1 MHLKCSFLSACLI
14 VSCGL
19 SAGTLDFAK
28 FPPAEWILPLQA
40 KGQIA
45 EAGTAGGRAALKV
58 EWNCA
63 EARWFSLNL
72 KRSPRLPEFERA
84 EFSLDLFRPQGSTV
98 RRASLLLADRD
109 SEVFQLTTALAP
121 GETGWQK
128 VGFSFDAGAVKA
140 NIWGGKKKNRIPD
153 FPLRIVGVT
162 CSYAATQGIESAA
175 LGQLEWQLTPT
186 TASTTAFSASAGVP
200 APPKPGRELVDFS
213 TLLDSEINP
222 RLGSGKM
229 VTARRDTFDGRPGL
243 ALRRKDS
250 ASPRYAIG
258 LLQAIELSEFDRA
271 ELTLEL
277 FRQTGSGAGGVA
289 VTVSDR
295 NGRYTSLYAPL
306 PRAKG
311 GWETHRFSMDHRKLT
326 KTINGKLHPPAFPL
340 RLQSIVCNSLPSKED
355 TPIALGKLMVHPL
368 SAPLEASVE
377 TGDELHLVL
386 PGKEKQVRLQLRN
399 PGTAPRSVTAAFRLF
414 DPDDRLLQEKSG
426 DFQIAGAAVQAIP
439 LPPPERFGVYTVKLT
454 LKEKDSLR
462 HETLRY
468 ARLDPAGTTQ
478 GGVDG
483 FIFGICSHLQRYPAH
498 ERRMMARA
506 AALCGAKLLRV
517 SLESHRLQPRHG
529 EWTFGTYDHIAE
541 LLRENHIEFAPIF
554 LGLPSWA
561 VASDYRQAVKS
572 NSTRGRRPDYKLWEE
587 YVRKVAEHYRSDL
600 RFAEV
605 WNEPDLIGFA
615 NFTPEEYLQLLKISS
630 SVLRKTIPGITVISA
645 GFASPDLNPPERT
658 ADPHYVRKCVEGGRG
673 LYDLFAVH
681 MHTRPERY
689 REYYVKN
696 LLRFRQELNDT
707 TPWYSNETALASFGE
722 ISELNQAETLFL
734 NLFCAWNNGAAGYNW
749 YNLRNIKEDPGDP
762 EANYGMLTWDFQ
774 PKKVY
779 AAYNT
784 LARYFRGAK
793 LVRHSESTPLF
804 HAADGSWLIPC
815 STTEE
820 RNRHA
825 LLLFTGI
832 RGEATRIDL
841 WGNREKLPVSGG
853 IALLKS
859 TGHPAILQVKGQPT
873 PPEPAGELLRVAPNF
888 RLLPGREVK
897 SSIECRN
904 PARIPLKLAL
914 AFHAPTGLAVTPASR
929 TVTIPPGETRSLS
942 FAFRAEKECRADAL
956 KLDVTAGTL
965 WKGSLPLRLETVIP
979 IPAGNFSRE
988 PQFRVNRPEQVTSF
1002 VSVEDATASLQ
1013 WKGPADL
1020 SAELSLARGDREL
1033 RLRFRVRDDI
1043 HHQPFSG
1050 REVWQGDNIQLGLQ
1064 LPRQNGQWELG
1075 FTRLAD
1081 GKPELFVWLHPEG
1094 YDPEKC
1100 AREIRLSTRRN
1111 ESARETVYE
1120 AIIPFRAIG
1129 LTEEIGLEGFRFSFL
1144 VNDNDG
1150 TCRESAISAS
1160 PGMLIKDSS
1169 RYPTVCF

>member
-1 MHLKCSFLSACLI
+1 MRLKFSFLSACLI

-28 FPPAEWILPLQA
+28 RPPTELVLPLQA
-40 KGQIA
+40 KGQSV
-45 EAGTAGGRAALKV
+45 EAGTAGGRPALLL
-58 EWNCA
+58 EWNCG
-63 EARWFSLNL
+63 EARWFSLNC
-72 KRSPRLPEFERA
+72 KRSPRLPEFDRA
-84 EFSLDLFRPQGSTV
+84 EFSLEFFRPQGSTV

-109 SEVFQLTTALAP
+109 NEVFQLTTPLPA
-121 GETGWQK
+121 GESGWK
-128 VGFSFDAGAVKA
+128 TVKFTLDPKA
-140 NIWGGKKKNRIPD
+140 IQGNVWGGKRKNRIPD
-153 FPLRIVGVT
+153 FPLRIAGVT

-175 LGQLEWQLTPT
+175 LGQLTWELSPGTPPE
-186 TASTTAFSASAGVP
+186 APSAVAQP
-200 APPKPGRELVDFS
+200 PGRELVDFS

-222 RLGSGKM
+222 RLGTKP
-229 VTARRDTFDGRPGL
+229 VTAQCGSFDDRPGL
-243 ALRRKDS
+243 ALRRQDPT
-250 ASPRYAIG
+250 SPRVALG
-258 LLQAIELSEFDRA
+258 LLQKLELPEFDRA

-277 FRQTGSGAGGVA
+277 YRPTGSAAGGAA

-295 NGRYTSLYAPL
+295 NGRYTSLYTPL

-311 GWETHRFSMDHRKLT
+311 GWETLRFPLNHQKLT
-326 KTINGKLHPPAFPL
+326 KTVQGKLHPPAFPL
-340 RLQSIVCNSLPSKED
+340 RLQSVVCNSRPPKED
-355 TPIALGKLMVHPL
+355 APIVLGKLMIHTL

-377 TGDELHLVL
+377 TGDELQLVL

-399 PGTAPRSVTAAFRLF
+399 PGTAPRSVTAALRLF
-414 DPDDRLLQEKSG
+414 DPDDRLLLEKSG
-426 DFQIAGAAVQAIP
+426 EFQIAGAAVQAIP

-483 FIFGICSHLQRYPAH
+483 FLFGICSHLQRYPAE
-498 ERRMMARA
+498 ERRRMACA

-517 SLESHRLQPRHG
+517 SLESHRIQPRHG
-529 EWTFGTYDHIAE
+529 EWTFGTYDHIAK
-541 LLRENHIEFAPIF
+541 LLREYQIEFAPIF
-554 LGLPSWA
+554 LNLPSWA
-561 VASDYRQAVKS
+561 VAADYRQAVKS
-572 NSTRGRRPDYKLWEE
+572 SSTRGRRPDYRLWEE
-587 YVRKVAEHYRSDL
+587 YVRKVSEHYRSSL

-615 NFTPEEYLQLLKISS
+615 NFPPEEYLQLLKITS
-630 SVLRKTIPGITVISA
+630 SVLRETVPGITVISA
-645 GFASPDLNPPERT
+645 GFASPDLNPAERT

-696 LLRFRQELNDT
+696 LLRFRKELNDT

-722 ISELNQAETLFL
+722 ISELDQAETLFL

-793 LVRHSESTPLF
+793 LLRHSESTPLF
-804 HAADGSWLIPC
+804 RAADGSWLIPC
-815 STTEE
+815 SPLEK

-841 WGNREKLPVSGG
+841 WGNREQLPVSGG

-859 TGHPAILQVKGQPT
+859 TGHPVILQVKGQPA
-873 PPEPAGELLRVAPNF
+873 PPEPTGELLRFAPNF
-888 RLLPGREVK
+888 RLQPGREVK
-897 SSIECRN
+897 SVVECRN
-904 PARIPLKLAL
+904 PSRTPLKLAL
-914 AFHAPTGLAVTPASR
+914 TFRPPAGLAVTPANRSVR
-929 TVTIPPGETRSLS
+929 IPPGEDVSLS
-942 FAFRAEKECRADAL
+942 FSFRTDKNCRAD
-956 KLDVTAGTL
+956 
-965 WKGSLPLRLETVIP
+965 SLPLDVSAGTIWKGTLALPLETVIP
-979 IPAGNFSRE
+979 IPSGAFSRE

-1002 VSVEDATASLQ
+1002 VSVEDATAHLQ

-1020 SAELSLARGDREL
+1020 SAELFLARGNREL
-1033 RLRFRVRDDI
+1033 RLRMIVRDDI
-1043 HHQPFSG
+1043 HHQPVSG
-1050 REVWQGDNIQLGLQ
+1050 RDVWQGDNVQLGLR
-1064 LPRQNGQWELG
+1064 LPRQNGQWEFG

-1081 GKPELFVWLHPEG
+1081 GKPECFVWLHPEG
-1094 YDPEKC
+1094 YDPAKSL
-1100 AREIRLSTRRN
+1100 RQIRLSTRRS
-1111 ESARETVYE
+1111 ESAGETVYE
-1120 AIIPFRAIG
+1120 AVIPFRAIG
-1129 LTEEIGLEGFRFSFL
+1129 LTQEIGEEGFHLSFL

-1160 PGMLIKDSS
+1160 PGMLNKDSS
-1169 RYPTVCF
+1169 RYPAVCF

>member
-1 MHLKCSFLSACLI
+1 MRLKCSFLSACLI

-28 FPPAEWILPLQA
+28 LSPTELVLPLQA
-40 KGQIA
+40 KGQSV
-45 EAGTAGGRAALKV
+45 EAGTAGGRPALLL
-58 EWNCA
+58 EWNCG
-63 EARWFSLNL
+63 EARWFSLNC
-72 KRSPRLPEFERA
+72 KRSPRLPEFDRA
-84 EFSLDLFRPQGSTV
+84 EFSLEFFRPQESTV

-109 SEVFQLTTALAP
+109 NEVFQLTTPLPA
-121 GETGWQK
+121 GESGWK
-128 VGFSFDAGAVKA
+128 TVKFTLDPKA
-140 NIWGGKKKNRIPD
+140 IQGNVWGGKKKNRIPD
-153 FPLRIVGVT
+153 FPLRIAGVT

-175 LGQLEWQLTPT
+175 LGQLTWELSPGTPPE
-186 TASTTAFSASAGVP
+186 APSAVALP
-200 APPKPGRELVDFS
+200 PGRELVDFS
-213 TLLDSEINP
+213 TLLDSEIDP
-222 RLGSGKM
+222 RLGGKP
-229 VTARRDTFDGRPGL
+229 VTAQRGSFDGRPGL
-243 ALRRKDS
+243 ALRRQDS
-250 ASPRYAIG
+250 TSPRVALG
-258 LLQAIELSEFDRA
+258 LLQKQELPKFDRA

-277 FRQTGSGAGGVA
+277 YRPTGSAAGGAA

-295 NGRYTSLYAPL
+295 NGRYTSLYTPL

-311 GWETHRFSMDHRKLT
+311 GWETLRFPLNHQKLT
-326 KTINGKLHPPAFPL
+326 KTIQGKLHPPAFPL
-340 RLQSIVCNSLPSKED
+340 RLQSVVCNSRPPKED
-355 TPIALGKLMVHPL
+355 APIVLGKLMIHTL

-399 PGTAPRSVTAAFRLF
+399 PGTAPRSVTAALRLF
-414 DPDDRLLQEKSG
+414 DPDDRLLLEKSG
-426 DFQIAGAAVQAIP
+426 EFQIAGAAVQAIP

-483 FIFGICSHLQRYPAH
+483 FLFGICSHLQRYPAE
-498 ERRMMARA
+498 ERRRMARA

-517 SLESHRLQPRHG
+517 SLESHRIQPRHG
-529 EWTFGTYDHIAE
+529 EWTFGTYDHIAK
-541 LLRENHIEFAPIF
+541 LLREYQIEFAPIF
-554 LGLPSWA
+554 LNLPSWA
-561 VASDYRQAVKS
+561 VAADYRQAVKS
-572 NSTRGRRPDYKLWEE
+572 SSTRGRRPDYRLWEE
-587 YVRKVAEHYRSDL
+587 YVRKVSEHYRSSL

-615 NFTPEEYLQLLKISS
+615 NFPPEEYLQLLKITS
-630 SVLRKTIPGITVISA
+630 SVLRETVPGITVISA
-645 GFASPDLNPPERT
+645 GFASPDLNPAERT

-696 LLRFRQELNDT
+696 LLRFRKELNDT

-722 ISELNQAETLFL
+722 ISELDQAETLFL

-793 LVRHSESTPLF
+793 LLRHSESTPLF
-804 HAADGSWLIPC
+804 RAADGSWLIPC
-815 STTEE
+815 SPLEK

-841 WGNREKLPVSGG
+841 WGNREQLPVSGG

-859 TGHPAILQVKGQPT
+859 TGHPVILQVKGQPA
-873 PPEPAGELLRVAPNF
+873 PPEPAGELLRFAPNF
-888 RLLPGREVK
+888 RLQPGREVK
-897 SSIECRN
+897 SVVECRN
-904 PARIPLKLAL
+904 PSRTPLKLDLTFRPPA
-914 AFHAPTGLAVTPASR
+914 GLAVTPANRS
-929 TVTIPPGETRSLS
+929 VTIPPGEDVSLS
-942 FAFRAEKECRADAL
+942 FAFRTDKNCRAD
-956 KLDVTAGTL
+956 
-965 WKGSLPLRLETVIP
+965 SLPLDVSAGTIWKGTLALPLETVIP
-979 IPAGNFSRE
+979 IPSGAFSRE

-1002 VSVEDATASLQ
+1002 VSVEDATAHLQ

-1020 SAELSLARGDREL
+1020 SAELFLARGDREL
-1033 RLRFRVRDDI
+1033 RLRMIVRDDI
-1043 HHQPFSG
+1043 HHQPVSG
-1050 REVWQGDNIQLGLQ
+1050 RDVWQGDNVQLGLR
-1064 LPRQNGQWELG
+1064 LPRQNGQWEFG

-1081 GKPELFVWLHPEG
+1081 GKPECFVWLHPEG
-1094 YDPEKC
+1094 YDPAKSL
-1100 AREIRLSTRRN
+1100 RQIRLSTRRN
-1111 ESARETVYE
+1111 ESAGETVYE
-1120 AIIPFRAIG
+1120 AVIPFRAIG
-1129 LTEEIGLEGFRFSFL
+1129 LTPEIGEEGFHLSFL

-1160 PGMLIKDSS
+1160 PGMLNKDSS
-1169 RYPTVCF
+1169 RYPAVCF

>member
-1 MHLKCSFLSACLI
+1 MRLKFSFLSACLI

-28 FPPAEWILPLQA
+28 RPPTELVLPLQA
-40 KGQIA
+40 KGQSV
-45 EAGTAGGRAALKV
+45 EAGTAGGRPALLL
-58 EWNCA
+58 EWNCG
-63 EARWFSLNL
+63 EARWFSLNC
-72 KRSPRLPEFERA
+72 KRSPRLPEFDRA
-84 EFSLDLFRPQGSTV
+84 EFSLEFFRPQGSTV

-109 SEVFQLTTALAP
+109 NEVFQLTTPLPA
-121 GETGWQK
+121 GESGWK
-128 VGFSFDAGAVKA
+128 TVKFTLDPKA
-140 NIWGGKKKNRIPD
+140 IQGNVWGGKRKNRIPD
-153 FPLRIVGVT
+153 FPLRIAGVT

-175 LGQLEWQLTPT
+175 LGQLTWELSPGTPPE
-186 TASTTAFSASAGVP
+186 APSAVALP
-200 APPKPGRELVDFS
+200 PGRELVDFS

-222 RLGSGKM
+222 RLGTKP
-229 VTARRDTFDGRPGL
+229 VTAQCGSFDGRPGL
-243 ALRRKDS
+243 ALRRQDPT
-250 ASPRYAIG
+250 SPRVALG
-258 LLQAIELSEFDRA
+258 LLQKLELPEFDRA

-277 FRQTGSGAGGVA
+277 YRPTGSAAGGAA

-295 NGRYTSLYAPL
+295 NGRYTSLYTPL

-311 GWETHRFSMDHRKLT
+311 GWETLRFPLNHQKLT
-326 KTINGKLHPPAFPL
+326 KTIQGKLHPPAFPL
-340 RLQSIVCNSLPSKED
+340 RLQSVVCNSRPPKED
-355 TPIALGKLMVHPL
+355 APIVLGKLMIHTL

-377 TGDELHLVL
+377 TGDELQLVL

-399 PGTAPRSVTAAFRLF
+399 PGTAPRSVTAALRLF
-414 DPDDRLLQEKSG
+414 DPDDRLLLEKSG
-426 DFQIAGAAVQAIP
+426 EFQIAGAAVQAIP

-483 FIFGICSHLQRYPAH
+483 FLFGICSHLQRYPAE
-498 ERRMMARA
+498 ERRRMARA

-517 SLESHRLQPRHG
+517 SLESHRIQPRHG
-529 EWTFGTYDHIAE
+529 EWTFGTYDHIAK
-541 LLRENHIEFAPIF
+541 LLREYQIEFAPIF
-554 LGLPSWA
+554 LNLPSWA
-561 VASDYRQAVKS
+561 VAADYRQAVKS
-572 NSTRGRRPDYKLWEE
+572 SSTRGRRPDYRLWEE
-587 YVRKVAEHYRSDL
+587 YVRKVSEHYRSSL

-615 NFTPEEYLQLLKISS
+615 NFPPEEYLQLLKITS
-630 SVLRKTIPGITVISA
+630 SVLRETVPGITVISA

-696 LLRFRQELNDT
+696 LLRFRKELNDT

-722 ISELNQAETLFL
+722 ISELDQAETLFL
-734 NLFCAWNNGAAGYNW
+734 NLFCAWNNSAAGYNW

-793 LVRHSESTPLF
+793 LLRHSESTPLF
-804 HAADGSWLIPC
+804 RAADGSWLIPC
-815 STTEE
+815 SPLEK

-841 WGNREKLPVSGG
+841 WGNREQLPVSGG

-859 TGHPAILQVKGQPT
+859 TGHPVILQVKGQPA
-873 PPEPAGELLRVAPNF
+873 PPEPAGELLRFAPNF
-888 RLLPGREVK
+888 RLQPGREVK
-897 SSIECRN
+897 SVVECRN
-904 PARIPLKLAL
+904 PSRTPLKLDLTFRPA
-914 AFHAPTGLAVTPASR
+914 AGLAVTPANRS
-929 TVTIPPGETRSLS
+929 VTIPPGEDVSLS
-942 FAFRAEKECRADAL
+942 FAFRTDKNCRAD
-956 KLDVTAGTL
+956 
-965 WKGSLPLRLETVIP
+965 SLPLDVSAGTIWKGTLVLPLETVIP
-979 IPAGNFSRE
+979 IPSGAFSRE

-1002 VSVEDATASLQ
+1002 VSVEDATAHLQ

-1020 SAELSLARGDREL
+1020 SAELFLARGNREL
-1033 RLRFRVRDDI
+1033 RLRMIVRDDI
-1043 HHQPFSG
+1043 HHQPVSG
-1050 REVWQGDNIQLGLQ
+1050 RDVWQGDNVQLGLR
-1064 LPRQNGQWELG
+1064 LPRQNGQWEFG

-1081 GKPELFVWLHPEG
+1081 GKPECFVWLHPEG
-1094 YDPEKC
+1094 YDPAKSL
-1100 AREIRLSTRRN
+1100 RQIRLSTRRS
-1111 ESARETVYE
+1111 ESAGETVYE
-1120 AIIPFRAIG
+1120 AVIPFRAIG
-1129 LTEEIGLEGFRFSFL
+1129 LTQEIGEEGFHLSFL

-1160 PGMLIKDSS
+1160 PGMLNKDSS
-1169 RYPTVCF
+1169 RYPAVCF

>member
-1 MHLKCSFLSACLI
+1 MRLKFSFLSACLI

-28 FPPAEWILPLQA
+28 RPPTELVLPLQA
-40 KGQIA
+40 KGQSV
-45 EAGTAGGRAALKV
+45 EAGTAGGRPALLL
-58 EWNCA
+58 EWNCG
-63 EARWFSLNL
+63 EARWFSLNC
-72 KRSPRLPEFERA
+72 KRSPRLPEFDRA
-84 EFSLDLFRPQGSTV
+84 EFSLEFFRPQGSTV

-109 SEVFQLTTALAP
+109 NEVFQLTTPLPA
-121 GETGWQK
+121 GVSGWK
-128 VGFSFDAGAVKA
+128 TVKFTLDPKA
-140 NIWGGKKKNRIPD
+140 IQGNVWGGKKKNRIPD
-153 FPLRIVGVT
+153 FPLRIAGVT

-175 LGQLEWQLTPT
+175 LGQLTWELSP
-186 TASTTAFSASAGVP
+186 G
-200 APPKPGRELVDFS
+200 APPEAPSAVALPPGRELVDFS

-222 RLGSGKM
+222 RLGTKP
-229 VTARRDTFDGRPGL
+229 VTAQCGSFDGRPGL
-243 ALRRKDS
+243 ALRRQDS
-250 ASPRYAIG
+250 TSPRVALG
-258 LLQAIELSEFDRA
+258 LLQKLELPEFDRA

-277 FRQTGSGAGGVA
+277 YRPTGSAAGGAA

-295 NGRYTSLYAPL
+295 NGRYTSLYTPL

-311 GWETHRFSMDHRKLT
+311 GWETLRFPLNHQKLT
-326 KTINGKLHPPAFPL
+326 KTIQGKLHPPAFPL
-340 RLQSIVCNSLPSKED
+340 RLQSVVCNSRPPKED
-355 TPIALGKLMVHPL
+355 APIVLGKLMIHTL

-377 TGDELHLVL
+377 TGDELQLVL

-399 PGTAPRSVTAAFRLF
+399 PGTAPRSVTAALRLF
-414 DPDDRLLQEKSG
+414 DPDDRLLLEKSG
-426 DFQIAGAAVQAIP
+426 EFQIAGAAVQAIP

-483 FIFGICSHLQRYPAH
+483 FLFGICSHLQRYPAE
-498 ERRMMARA
+498 ERRRMARA

-517 SLESHRLQPRHG
+517 SLESHRIQPRHG
-529 EWTFGTYDHIAE
+529 EWTFGTYDHIAK
-541 LLRENHIEFAPIF
+541 LLREYQIEFAPIF
-554 LGLPSWA
+554 LNLPSWA
-561 VASDYRQAVKS
+561 VAADYRQAVKS
-572 NSTRGRRPDYKLWEE
+572 SSTRGRRPDYRLWEE
-587 YVRKVAEHYRSDL
+587 YVRKVSEHYRSSL

-615 NFTPEEYLQLLKISS
+615 NFPPEEYLQLLKITS
-630 SVLRKTIPGITVISA
+630 SVLRETVPGITVISA
-645 GFASPDLNPPERT
+645 GFASPDLNPAERT

-696 LLRFRQELNDT
+696 LLRFRKELNDT

-722 ISELNQAETLFL
+722 ISELDQAETLFL

-793 LVRHSESTPLF
+793 LLRHSESTPLF
-804 HAADGSWLIPC
+804 RAADGSWLIPC
-815 STTEE
+815 SPLEK

-841 WGNREKLPVSGG
+841 WGNREQLPVSGG

-859 TGHPAILQVKGQPT
+859 TGHPVILQVKGQPA
-873 PPEPAGELLRVAPNF
+873 PPEPTGKLLRFAPNF
-888 RLLPGREVK
+888 RLQPGREVK
-897 SSIECRN
+897 SVVECRN
-904 PARIPLKLAL
+904 PSRTPLKLAL
-914 AFHAPTGLAVTPASR
+914 TFRPPAGLAVTPANRS
-929 TVTIPPGETRSLS
+929 VTIPPGEDVSLS
-942 FAFRAEKECRADAL
+942 FSFRTDKNCRAD
-956 KLDVTAGTL
+956 
-965 WKGSLPLRLETVIP
+965 SLPLDVSAGTIWKGTLALPLETVIP
-979 IPAGNFSRE
+979 IPSGAFSRE

-1002 VSVEDATASLQ
+1002 VSVEDATAHLQ

-1020 SAELSLARGDREL
+1020 SAELFLARGNREL
-1033 RLRFRVRDDI
+1033 RLRMIVRDDI
-1043 HHQPFSG
+1043 HHQPVSG
-1050 REVWQGDNIQLGLQ
+1050 RDVWQGDNVQLGLR
-1064 LPRQNGQWELG
+1064 LPRQNGQWEFG

-1081 GKPELFVWLHPEG
+1081 GKPECFVWLHPEG
-1094 YDPEKC
+1094 YDPAKSL
-1100 AREIRLSTRRN
+1100 RQIRLSTRRS
-1111 ESARETVYE
+1111 ESAGETVYE
-1120 AIIPFRAIG
+1120 AVIPFRAIG
-1129 LTEEIGLEGFRFSFL
+1129 LTQEIGEEGFHLSFL

-1160 PGMLIKDSS
+1160 PGMLNKDSS
-1169 RYPTVCF
+1169 RYPAVCF

>member
-1 MHLKCSFLSACLI
+1 MRLKFSFFSACLI

-28 FPPAEWILPLQA
+28 RPPTELVLPLQA
-40 KGQIA
+40 KGQSV
-45 EAGTAGGRAALKV
+45 EAGTAGGRPALLL
-58 EWNCA
+58 EWNCG
-63 EARWFSLNL
+63 EGRWFSLNC
-72 KRSPRLPEFERA
+72 KRSPRLPEFDRT
-84 EFSLDLFRPQGSTV
+84 EFSLEFFRPQGSTV

-109 SEVFQLTTALAP
+109 NEVFQLTTPLPA
-121 GETGWQK
+121 GESGWK
-128 VGFSFDAGAVKA
+128 TIKFTLDPKA
-140 NIWGGKKKNRIPD
+140 IQGNVWGGKKKNRIPD
-153 FPLRIVGVT
+153 FPLRIAGVT

-175 LGQLEWQLTPT
+175 LGQLTWELSP
-186 TASTTAFSASAGVP
+186 G
-200 APPKPGRELVDFS
+200 APPEAPSAVALPPGRELVDFS

-222 RLGSGKM
+222 RLGTKP
-229 VTARRDTFDGRPGL
+229 VTAQRGSFDGRPGL
-243 ALRRKDS
+243 ALRRQDPT
-250 ASPRYAIG
+250 SPRVALG
-258 LLQAIELSEFDRA
+258 LLQKLELPEFDRA

-277 FRQTGSGAGGVA
+277 YRPTGSAAGGAA

-295 NGRYTSLYAPL
+295 NGRYTSLYTPL

-311 GWETHRFSMDHRKLT
+311 GWETLRFPLNHQKLT
-326 KTINGKLHPPAFPL
+326 KTVQGKLHPPAFPL
-340 RLQSIVCNSLPSKED
+340 RLQSVVCNSRLPKED
-355 TPIALGKLMVHPL
+355 APIVLGKLMIHTL

-399 PGTAPRSVTAAFRLF
+399 PGTAPRSVTAALRLF
-414 DPDDRLLQEKSG
+414 DPDDRLLLEKSG
-426 DFQIAGAAVQAIP
+426 EFQIAGAAVQAIP

-483 FIFGICSHLQRYPAH
+483 FLFGICSHLQRYPAE
-498 ERRMMARA
+498 ERRRMARA

-517 SLESHRLQPRHG
+517 SLESHRIQPRHG
-529 EWTFGTYDHIAE
+529 EWTFGTYDHIAK
-541 LLRENHIEFAPIF
+541 LLREYQIEFAPIF
-554 LGLPSWA
+554 LNLPSWA
-561 VASDYRQAVKS
+561 VAADYRQAVKS
-572 NSTRGRRPDYKLWEE
+572 SSTRGRRPDYRLWEE
-587 YVRKVAEHYRSDL
+587 YVRKVSEHYRSSL

-615 NFTPEEYLQLLKISS
+615 NFPPEEYLQLLKITS
-630 SVLRKTIPGITVISA
+630 SVLRKTVPGITVISA
-645 GFASPDLNPPERT
+645 GFASPDLNPAERT

-696 LLRFRQELNDT
+696 LLRFRKELNDT

-722 ISELNQAETLFL
+722 ISELDQAETLFL

-793 LVRHSESTPLF
+793 LLRHSESTPLF
-804 HAADGSWLIPC
+804 RAADGSWLIPC
-815 STTEE
+815 SPLEK

-841 WGNREKLPVSGG
+841 WGNREQLPVSGG

-859 TGHPAILQVKGQPT
+859 TGHPVILQVKGQPA
-873 PPEPAGELLRVAPNF
+873 PPEPTGELLRFAPNF
-888 RLLPGREVK
+888 RLQPGREVK
-897 SSIECRN
+897 SVVECRN
-904 PARIPLKLAL
+904 PSRTPLKLAL
-914 AFHAPTGLAVTPASR
+914 TFRPPAGLAVTPANRSVR
-929 TVTIPPGETRSLS
+929 IPPGEDVSLS
-942 FAFRAEKECRADAL
+942 FSFRTDKNCRAD
-956 KLDVTAGTL
+956 
-965 WKGSLPLRLETVIP
+965 SLPLDVSAGTIWKSTLALPLETVIP
-979 IPAGNFSRE
+979 IPSGAFSRE

-1002 VSVEDATASLQ
+1002 VSVEDATAHLQ

-1020 SAELSLARGDREL
+1020 SAELFLARGNREL
-1033 RLRFRVRDDI
+1033 RLRMIVRDDI
-1043 HHQPFSG
+1043 HHQPVSG
-1050 REVWQGDNIQLGLQ
+1050 RDVWQGDNVQLGLR
-1064 LPRQNGQWELG
+1064 LPRQNGQWEFG

-1081 GKPELFVWLHPEG
+1081 GKPECFVWLHPEG
-1094 YDPEKC
+1094 YDPAKSL
-1100 AREIRLSTRRN
+1100 RQIRLSTRRS
-1111 ESARETVYE
+1111 ESAGETVYE
-1120 AIIPFRAIG
+1120 AVIPFRAIG
-1129 LTEEIGLEGFRFSFL
+1129 LTQEIGEEGFHLSFL

-1160 PGMLIKDSS
+1160 PGMLNKDSS
-1169 RYPTVCF
+1169 RYPAVCF

>member
-1 MHLKCSFLSACLI
+1 MRLKCSFLSACLI

-28 FPPAEWILPLQA
+28 LSPTELVLPLQA
-40 KGQIA
+40 KGQSV
-45 EAGTAGGRAALKV
+45 EAGTAGGRPALLL
-58 EWNCA
+58 EWNCG
-63 EARWFSLNL
+63 EARWFSLNC
-72 KRSPRLPEFERA
+72 KRSPRLPEFDRA
-84 EFSLDLFRPQGSTV
+84 EFSLEFFRPQGSTV

-109 SEVFQLTTALAP
+109 NEVFQLTTPLPA
-121 GETGWQK
+121 GESGWK
-128 VGFSFDAGAVKA
+128 TVKFTLDPKA
-140 NIWGGKKKNRIPD
+140 IQGNVWGGKKKNRIPD
-153 FPLRIVGVT
+153 FPLRIAGVT

-175 LGQLEWQLTPT
+175 LGQLTWELSP
-186 TASTTAFSASAGVP
+186 G
-200 APPKPGRELVDFS
+200 APPEAPSAVALPPGRELVDFS

-222 RLGSGKM
+222 RLGTKP
-229 VTARRDTFDGRPGL
+229 VTAQRGSFDGRPGL
-243 ALRRKDS
+243 ALRRQDS
-250 ASPRYAIG
+250 TSPRVALG
-258 LLQAIELSEFDRA
+258 LLQKLELPEFDRA

-277 FRQTGSGAGGVA
+277 YRPTGSAAGGAA

-295 NGRYTSLYAPL
+295 NGRYTSLYTPL

-311 GWETHRFSMDHRKLT
+311 GWETLRFPLNHQKLT
-326 KTINGKLHPPAFPL
+326 KTIQGKLHPPAFPL
-340 RLQSIVCNSLPSKED
+340 RLQSVVCNSRPPKED
-355 TPIALGKLMVHPL
+355 APIVLGKLMVHTL

-377 TGDELHLVL
+377 TGDELQLVL

-399 PGTAPRSVTAAFRLF
+399 PGTAPRSVTAALRLF
-414 DPDDRLLQEKSG
+414 DPDDRLLLEKSG
-426 DFQIAGAAVQAIP
+426 EFQIAGAAVQAIP

-483 FIFGICSHLQRYPAH
+483 FLFGICSHLQRYPAE
-498 ERRMMARA
+498 ERRRMARA

-517 SLESHRLQPRHG
+517 SLESHRIQPRHG
-529 EWTFGTYDHIAE
+529 EWTFGTYDHIAK
-541 LLRENHIEFAPIF
+541 LLREYQIEFAPIF
-554 LGLPSWA
+554 LNLPSWA
-561 VASDYRQAVKS
+561 VAADYRQAVKS
-572 NSTRGRRPDYKLWEE
+572 SSTRGRRPDYRLWEE
-587 YVRKVAEHYRSDL
+587 YVRKVSEHYRSSL

-615 NFTPEEYLQLLKISS
+615 NFPPEEYLQLLKITS
-630 SVLRKTIPGITVISA
+630 SVLRETVPGITVISA
-645 GFASPDLNPPERT
+645 GFASPDLNPAERT

-696 LLRFRQELNDT
+696 LLRFRKELNDT

-722 ISELNQAETLFL
+722 ISELDQAETLFL

-793 LVRHSESTPLF
+793 LLRHSESTPLF
-804 HAADGSWLIPC
+804 RAADGSWLIPC
-815 STTEE
+815 SPLEK

-841 WGNREKLPVSGG
+841 WGNREQLPVSGG

-859 TGHPAILQVKGQPT
+859 TGHPVILQVKGQPA
-873 PPEPAGELLRVAPNF
+873 PPEPTGKLLRFAPNF
-888 RLLPGREVK
+888 RLQPGREVK
-897 SSIECRN
+897 SVVECRN
-904 PARIPLKLAL
+904 PSRTPLKLAL
-914 AFHAPTGLAVTPASR
+914 TFRPPAGLAVTPANRS
-929 TVTIPPGETRSLS
+929 VTIPPGENVSLS
-942 FAFRAEKECRADAL
+942 FAFRTDKNCRAD
-956 KLDVTAGTL
+956 
-965 WKGSLPLRLETVIP
+965 SLPLDVSAGTIWKGTLVLPLETVIP
-979 IPAGNFSRE
+979 IPSGAFSRE

-1002 VSVEDATASLQ
+1002 VSVEDATAHLQ

-1020 SAELSLARGDREL
+1020 SAELFLARGNREL
-1033 RLRFRVRDDI
+1033 RLRMIVRDDI
-1043 HHQPFSG
+1043 HHQPVSG
-1050 REVWQGDNIQLGLQ
+1050 RDVWQGDNVQLGLR
-1064 LPRQNGQWELG
+1064 LPRQNGQWEFG

-1081 GKPELFVWLHPEG
+1081 GKPECFVWLHPEG
-1094 YDPEKC
+1094 YDPAKSL
-1100 AREIRLSTRRN
+1100 RQIRLSTRRS
-1111 ESARETVYE
+1111 ESAGETVYE
-1120 AIIPFRAIG
+1120 AVIPFRAIG
-1129 LTEEIGLEGFRFSFL
+1129 LTQEIGEEGFHLSFL

-1160 PGMLIKDSS
+1160 PGMLNKDSS
-1169 RYPTVCF
+1169 RYPAVCF

>member
-1 MHLKCSFLSACLI
+1 MRLKCSFLSACLI

-28 FPPAEWILPLQA
+28 LSPTELVLPLQA
-40 KGQIA
+40 KGQSV
-45 EAGTAGGRAALKV
+45 EAGTAGGRPALLL
-58 EWNCA
+58 EWNCG
-63 EARWFSLNL
+63 EARWFSLNC
-72 KRSPRLPEFERA
+72 KRSPRLPEFDRA
-84 EFSLDLFRPQGSTV
+84 EFSLEFFRPQGSTV

-109 SEVFQLTTALAP
+109 NEVFQLTTPLPA
-121 GETGWQK
+121 GESGWK
-128 VGFSFDAGAVKA
+128 TVKFTLDPKA
-140 NIWGGKKKNRIPD
+140 IQGNVWGGKRKNRIPD
-153 FPLRIVGVT
+153 FPLRIAGVT

-175 LGQLEWQLTPT
+175 LGQLTWELSP
-186 TASTTAFSASAGVP
+186 G
-200 APPKPGRELVDFS
+200 APPEAPSAVALPPGRELVDFS

-222 RLGSGKM
+222 RLGTKP
-229 VTARRDTFDGRPGL
+229 VTAQRGSFDGRPGL
-243 ALRRKDS
+243 ALRRQDS
-250 ASPRYAIG
+250 TSPRVALG
-258 LLQAIELSEFDRA
+258 LLQKLELPEFDRA

-277 FRQTGSGAGGVA
+277 YRPTGSAAGGAA

-295 NGRYTSLYAPL
+295 NGRYTSLYTPL

-311 GWETHRFSMDHRKLT
+311 GWETLRFPLNHQKLT
-326 KTINGKLHPPAFPL
+326 KTVQGKLHPPAFPL
-340 RLQSIVCNSLPSKED
+340 RLQSVVCNSRPPKED
-355 TPIALGKLMVHPL
+355 APIVLGKLMIHTL

-386 PGKEKQVRLQLRN
+386 PGKEKQVSLQLRN
-399 PGTAPRSVTAAFRLF
+399 PGTAPRSVTAALRLF
-414 DPDDRLLQEKSG
+414 DPDDRLLLEKSG
-426 DFQIAGAAVQAIP
+426 EFQIAGAAVQAIP

-483 FIFGICSHLQRYPAH
+483 FLFGICSHLQRYPAE
-498 ERRMMARA
+498 ERRRMARA

-517 SLESHRLQPRHG
+517 SLESHRIQPRHG
-529 EWTFGTYDHIAE
+529 EWTFGTYDHIAK
-541 LLRENHIEFAPIF
+541 LLREYQIEFAPIF
-554 LGLPSWA
+554 LNLPSWA
-561 VASDYRQAVKS
+561 VAADYRQAVKS
-572 NSTRGRRPDYKLWEE
+572 SSTRGRRPDYRLWEE
-587 YVRKVAEHYRSDL
+587 YVRKVSEHYRSSL

-615 NFTPEEYLQLLKISS
+615 NFPPEEYLQLLKITS
-630 SVLRKTIPGITVISA
+630 SVLRETVPGITVISA
-645 GFASPDLNPPERT
+645 GFASPDLNPAERT

-696 LLRFRQELNDT
+696 LLRFRKELNDT

-722 ISELNQAETLFL
+722 ISELDQAETLFL

-793 LVRHSESTPLF
+793 LLRHSESTPLF
-804 HAADGSWLIPC
+804 RAADGSWLIPC
-815 STTEE
+815 SPLEK

-841 WGNREKLPVSGG
+841 WGNREQLPVSGG

-859 TGHPAILQVKGQPT
+859 TGHPVILQVKGQPA
-873 PPEPAGELLRVAPNF
+873 PPEPTGELLRFAPNF
-888 RLLPGREVK
+888 RLQPGREVK
-897 SSIECRN
+897 SVVECRN
-904 PARIPLKLAL
+904 PSRTPLKLAL
-914 AFHAPTGLAVTPASR
+914 TFRPPAGLAVTPANRSVR
-929 TVTIPPGETRSLS
+929 IPPGEDVSLS
-942 FAFRAEKECRADAL
+942 FSFRTDKNCRAD
-956 KLDVTAGTL
+956 
-965 WKGSLPLRLETVIP
+965 SLPLDVSAGTIWKGTLALPLETVIP
-979 IPAGNFSRE
+979 IPSGAFSRE

-1002 VSVEDATASLQ
+1002 VSVEDATAHLQ

-1020 SAELSLARGDREL
+1020 SAELFLARGNREL
-1033 RLRFRVRDDI
+1033 RLRMIVRDDI
-1043 HHQPFSG
+1043 HHQPVSG
-1050 REVWQGDNIQLGLQ
+1050 RDVWQGDNVQLGLR
-1064 LPRQNGQWELG
+1064 LPRQNGQWEFG

-1081 GKPELFVWLHPEG
+1081 GKPECFVWLHPEG
-1094 YDPEKC
+1094 YDPAKSL
-1100 AREIRLSTRRN
+1100 RQIRLSTRRS
-1111 ESARETVYE
+1111 ESAGETVYE
-1120 AIIPFRAIG
+1120 AVIPFRAIG
-1129 LTEEIGLEGFRFSFL
+1129 LTQEIGEEGFHLSFL

-1160 PGMLIKDSS
+1160 PGMLNKDSS
-1169 RYPTVCF
+1169 RYPAVCF

>member
-1 MHLKCSFLSACLI
+1 MRLKFSFLSACLI
-14 VSCGL
+14 GSCGL
-19 SAGTLDFAK
+19 SAGTLNFAK
-28 FPPAEWILPLQA
+28 LPPTELVLPLQA
-40 KGQIA
+40 KGQSV
-45 EAGTAGGRAALKV
+45 EAGTAGGRPALLL
-58 EWNCA
+58 EWNCG
-63 EARWFSLNL
+63 EARWFSLNC
-72 KRSPRLPEFERA
+72 KRSPRLPEFDRT
-84 EFSLDLFRPQGSTV
+84 EFSLEFFRPQGSTV

-109 SEVFQLTTALAP
+109 NEVFQLTTPLPA
-121 GETGWQK
+121 GESGWK
-128 VGFSFDAGAVKA
+128 TVKFTLDPKA
-140 NIWGGKKKNRIPD
+140 IQGNVWGGKKKNRIPD
-153 FPLRIVGVT
+153 FPLRIAGVT

-175 LGQLEWQLTPT
+175 LGQLTWELSP
-186 TASTTAFSASAGVP
+186 G
-200 APPKPGRELVDFS
+200 APPEAPSAVALPPGRELVDFS

-222 RLGSGKM
+222 RLGGKP
-229 VTARRDTFDGRPGL
+229 VTAQRGSFDGRPGL
-243 ALRRKDS
+243 ALRRQDS
-250 ASPRYAIG
+250 TSPRVALG
-258 LLQAIELSEFDRA
+258 LLQKLELPEFDRA

-277 FRQTGSGAGGVA
+277 YRPTGSAAGGAA

-295 NGRYTSLYAPL
+295 NGRYTSLYTPL

-311 GWETHRFSMDHRKLT
+311 GWETLRFPLNHQKLT
-326 KTINGKLHPPAFPL
+326 KTVQGKLHPPAFPL
-340 RLQSIVCNSLPSKED
+340 RLQSVVCNSRPPKED
-355 TPIALGKLMVHPL
+355 APIVLGKLMIHTL

-399 PGTAPRSVTAAFRLF
+399 PGTAPRSVTAALRLF
-414 DPDDRLLQEKSG
+414 DPDDRLLLEKSG
-426 DFQIAGAAVQAIP
+426 EFQIAGAAVQAIP

-483 FIFGICSHLQRYPAH
+483 FLFGICSHLQRYPAE
-498 ERRMMARA
+498 ERRRMARA

-517 SLESHRLQPRHG
+517 SLESHRIQPRHG
-529 EWTFGTYDHIAE
+529 EWTFGTYDHIAK
-541 LLRENHIEFAPIF
+541 LLREYQIEFAPIF
-554 LGLPSWA
+554 LNLPSWA
-561 VASDYRQAVKS
+561 VAADYRQAVKS
-572 NSTRGRRPDYKLWEE
+572 SSTRGRRPDYRLWEE
-587 YVRKVAEHYRSDL
+587 YVRKVSEHYRSSL

-615 NFTPEEYLQLLKISS
+615 NFPPEEYLKLLKITS
-630 SVLRKTIPGITVISA
+630 SVLWETVPGITVISA

-696 LLRFRQELNDT
+696 LLRFRKELNDT

-722 ISELNQAETLFL
+722 ISELDQAETLFL
-734 NLFCAWNNGAAGYNW
+734 NLFCAWNNGATGYNW

-793 LVRHSESTPLF
+793 LLRHSESTPLF
-804 HAADGSWLIPC
+804 RAADGSWLIPC
-815 STTEE
+815 SPLEK

-841 WGNREKLPVSGG
+841 WGNREQLPVSGG

-859 TGHPAILQVKGQPT
+859 TGHPVILQVKGQPA
-873 PPEPAGELLRVAPNF
+873 PPEPAGELLRFAPNF

-897 SSIECRN
+897 SVVECRN
-904 PARIPLKLAL
+904 PSRMPLKLDLTFRPPA
-914 AFHAPTGLAVTPASR
+914 GLAVTPANRSVR
-929 TVTIPPGETRSLS
+929 IPPGEDVSLCFS
-942 FAFRAEKECRADAL
+942 FRTDKNCRAD
-956 KLDVTAGTL
+956 
-965 WKGSLPLRLETVIP
+965 SLPLDVSAGTIWKGTLALPLETVIP
-979 IPAGNFSRE
+979 IPSGAFSRE

-1002 VSVEDATASLQ
+1002 VSVEDATAHLQ

-1020 SAELSLARGDREL
+1020 SAELFLARGDREL
-1033 RLRFRVRDDI
+1033 RLRMIVRDDI
-1043 HHQPFSG
+1043 HHQPVSG
-1050 REVWQGDNIQLGLQ
+1050 RDVWQGDNVQLGLR
-1064 LPRQNGQWELG
+1064 LPRQNGQWEFG

-1081 GKPELFVWLHPEG
+1081 GKPECFVWLHPEG
-1094 YDPEKC
+1094 YDPAKSL
-1100 AREIRLSTRRN
+1100 RQIRLSTRRS
-1111 ESARETVYE
+1111 ESAGETVYE
-1120 AIIPFRAIG
+1120 AVIPFRAIG
-1129 LTEEIGLEGFRFSFL
+1129 LTQEIGEEGFHLSFL

-1160 PGMLIKDSS
+1160 PGMLNKDSS
-1169 RYPTVCF
+1169 RYPAVCF

>member
-1 MHLKCSFLSACLI
+1 MRLKFSFLSACLI
-14 VSCGL
+14 GSCGL
-19 SAGTLDFAK
+19 SAGTLNFAK
-28 FPPAEWILPLQA
+28 LPPTELVLPLQA
-40 KGQIA
+40 KGQSV
-45 EAGTAGGRAALKV
+45 EAGTAGGRPALLL
-58 EWNCA
+58 EWNCG
-63 EARWFSLNL
+63 EARWFSLNC
-72 KRSPRLPEFERA
+72 KRSPRLPEFDRT
-84 EFSLDLFRPQGSTV
+84 EFSLEFFRPQGSTV

-109 SEVFQLTTALAP
+109 NEVFQLTTPLPA
-121 GETGWQK
+121 GESGWK
-128 VGFSFDAGAVKA
+128 TVKFTLDPKA
-140 NIWGGKKKNRIPD
+140 IQGNVWGGKKKNRIPD
-153 FPLRIVGVT
+153 FPLRIAGVT

-175 LGQLEWQLTPT
+175 LGQLTWELSP
-186 TASTTAFSASAGVP
+186 G
-200 APPKPGRELVDFS
+200 APPEAPSAVALPPGRELVDFS

-222 RLGSGKM
+222 RLGGKP
-229 VTARRDTFDGRPGL
+229 VTAQRGSFDGRPGL
-243 ALRRKDS
+243 ALRRQDS
-250 ASPRYAIG
+250 TSPRVALG
-258 LLQAIELSEFDRA
+258 LLQKQELPKFDRA

-277 FRQTGSGAGGVA
+277 YRPTGSAAGGAA

-295 NGRYTSLYAPL
+295 NGRYTSLYTPL

-311 GWETHRFSMDHRKLT
+311 GWETLRFPLNHQKLT
-326 KTINGKLHPPAFPL
+326 KTVQGKLHPPAFPL
-340 RLQSIVCNSLPSKED
+340 RLQSVVCNSRPPKED
-355 TPIALGKLMVHPL
+355 APIVLGKLMIHTL

-399 PGTAPRSVTAAFRLF
+399 PGTAPRSVTAALRLF
-414 DPDDRLLQEKSG
+414 DPDDRPLREKSG
-426 DFQIAGAAVQAIP
+426 EFQIAGAAVQAIP

-483 FIFGICSHLQRYPAH
+483 FLFGICSHLQRYPAE
-498 ERRMMARA
+498 ERRRMARA

-517 SLESHRLQPRHG
+517 SLESHRIQPRHG
-529 EWTFGTYDHIAE
+529 EWTFGTYDHIAK
-541 LLRENHIEFAPIF
+541 LLREYQIEFAPIF
-554 LGLPSWA
+554 LNLPSWA
-561 VASDYRQAVKS
+561 VAADYRQAVKS
-572 NSTRGRRPDYKLWEE
+572 SSTRGRRPDYRLWEE
-587 YVRKVAEHYRSDL
+587 YVRKVSEHYRSSL

-615 NFTPEEYLQLLKISS
+615 NFPPEEYLKLLKITS
-630 SVLRKTIPGITVISA
+630 SVLWETVPGITVISA

-696 LLRFRQELNDT
+696 LLRFRKELNDT

-722 ISELNQAETLFL
+722 ISELDQAETLFL

-793 LVRHSESTPLF
+793 LLRHSENTPLF
-804 HAADGSWLIPC
+804 RAADGSWLIPC
-815 STTEE
+815 SPLEK

-841 WGNREKLPVSGG
+841 WDNREQLPVSGG

-859 TGHPAILQVKGQPT
+859 TGHPVILQVKGQPA
-873 PPEPAGELLRVAPNF
+873 PPEPAGELLRFAPNF

-897 SSIECRN
+897 SVVECRN
-904 PARIPLKLAL
+904 PSRTPLKLDLTFRPPA
-914 AFHAPTGLAVTPASR
+914 GLAVTPANRS
-929 TVTIPPGETRSLS
+929 VTIPPGEDVSLCFS
-942 FAFRAEKECRADAL
+942 FRTDKNCRAD
-956 KLDVTAGTL
+956 
-965 WKGSLPLRLETVIP
+965 SLPLDVSAGTIWKGTLALPLETVIP
-979 IPAGNFSRE
+979 IPSGAFSRE

-1002 VSVEDATASLQ
+1002 VSVEDATAHLQ

-1020 SAELSLARGDREL
+1020 SAELFLARGDREL
-1033 RLRFRVRDDI
+1033 RLRMIVRDDI
-1043 HHQPFSG
+1043 HHQPVSG
-1050 REVWQGDNIQLGLQ
+1050 RDVWQGDNVQLGLR
-1064 LPRQNGQWELG
+1064 LPRQNGQWEFG

-1081 GKPELFVWLHPEG
+1081 GKPECFVWLHPEG
-1094 YDPEKC
+1094 YDPAKSL
-1100 AREIRLSTRRN
+1100 RQIRLSTRRN
-1111 ESARETVYE
+1111 ESAGKTVYE
-1120 AIIPFRAIG
+1120 AVIPFRAIG
-1129 LTEEIGLEGFRFSFL
+1129 LTQEIGEEGFHLSFL

-1160 PGMLIKDSS
+1160 PGMLNKDSS
-1169 RYPTVCF
+1169 RYPAVCF

>member
-1 MHLKCSFLSACLI
+1 MRLKCSFLSACLI

-28 FPPAEWILPLQA
+28 LPPTELVLPLQA
-40 KGQIA
+40 KGQSV
-45 EAGTAGGRAALKV
+45 EAGTAGGRPALLL
-58 EWNCA
+58 EWNCG
-63 EARWFSLNL
+63 EARWFSLNC
-72 KRSPRLPEFERA
+72 KRSPRLPEFDRT
-84 EFSLDLFRPQGSTV
+84 EFSLEFFRPQGSTV

-109 SEVFQLTTALAP
+109 NEVFQLITPLPA
-121 GETGWQK
+121 GESGWK
-128 VGFSFDAGAVKA
+128 TVKFTLDPKA
-140 NIWGGKKKNRIPD
+140 IQGNVWGGKKKNRIPD
-153 FPLRIVGVT
+153 FPLRIAGVT

-175 LGQLEWQLTPT
+175 LGQLTWELSPGTPPE
-186 TASTTAFSASAGVP
+186 APSAVALP
-200 APPKPGRELVDFS
+200 PGRELVDFS

-222 RLGSGKM
+222 RLGTKP
-229 VTARRDTFDGRPGL
+229 VTAQRGSFDGRPGL
-243 ALRRKDS
+243 ALRRQDS
-250 ASPRYAIG
+250 TSPRVALG
-258 LLQAIELSEFDRA
+258 LLQKQELPKFDRA

-277 FRQTGSGAGGVA
+277 YRPTGSAAGGAA
-289 VTVSDR
+289 VTVSDQ
-295 NGRYTSLYAPL
+295 NGRYTSLYTPL

-311 GWETHRFSMDHRKLT
+311 GWETLRFPLNHQKLT
-326 KTINGKLHPPAFPL
+326 KTVQGKLHPPAFPL
-340 RLQSIVCNSLPSKED
+340 RLQSVVCNSRPPKED
-355 TPIALGKLMVHPL
+355 APIVLGKLMIHTL

-377 TGDELHLVL
+377 TGDELQLVL

-399 PGTAPRSVTAAFRLF
+399 PGTAPRSVTAALRLF
-414 DPDDRLLQEKSG
+414 DPDDRLLLEKSG
-426 DFQIAGAAVQAIP
+426 EFQIAGAAVQAIP

-483 FIFGICSHLQRYPAH
+483 FLFGICSHLQRYPAE
-498 ERRMMARA
+498 ERRRMARA

-517 SLESHRLQPRHG
+517 SLESHRIQPRHG
-529 EWTFGTYDHIAE
+529 EWTFGTYDHIAK
-541 LLRENHIEFAPIF
+541 LLREYQIEFAPIF
-554 LGLPSWA
+554 LNLPSWA
-561 VASDYRQAVKS
+561 VAADYRQAVKS
-572 NSTRGRRPDYKLWEE
+572 SSTRGRRPDYRLWEE
-587 YVRKVAEHYRSDL
+587 YVRKVSEHYRSSL

-615 NFTPEEYLQLLKISS
+615 NFPPEEYLQLLKITS
-630 SVLRKTIPGITVISA
+630 SVLRETVPGITVISA

-696 LLRFRQELNDT
+696 LLRFRKELNDT

-722 ISELNQAETLFL
+722 ISELDQAETLFL

-793 LVRHSESTPLF
+793 LLRHNESTPLF
-804 HAADGSWLIPC
+804 RAADGSWLIPC
-815 STTEE
+815 SPLEK
-820 RNRHA
+820 RNHA

-841 WGNREKLPVSGG
+841 WGNREQLPVSGG

-859 TGHPAILQVKGQPT
+859 TGHPVILQVKGQPA
-873 PPEPAGELLRVAPNF
+873 PPEPAGELLRFAPNF

-897 SSIECRN
+897 SVVECRN
-904 PARIPLKLAL
+904 PSRTPLKLDLTFRPPA
-914 AFHAPTGLAVTPASR
+914 GLAVTPANRS
-929 TVTIPPGETRSLS
+929 VTIPPGEDVSLS
-942 FAFRAEKECRADAL
+942 FSFRTDKNCRAD
-956 KLDVTAGTL
+956 
-965 WKGSLPLRLETVIP
+965 SLPLDVSAGTIWKGTLALPLETVIP
-979 IPAGNFSRE
+979 IPSGAFSRE

-1002 VSVEDATASLQ
+1002 VSVEDATAHLQ

-1020 SAELSLARGDREL
+1020 SAELFLARGDREL
-1033 RLRFRVRDDI
+1033 RLRMIVRDDI
-1043 HHQPFSG
+1043 HHQPVSG
-1050 REVWQGDNIQLGLQ
+1050 RDVWQGDNVQLGLR
-1064 LPRQNGQWELG
+1064 LPRQNGQWEFG

-1081 GKPELFVWLHPEG
+1081 GKPECFVWLHPEG
-1094 YDPEKC
+1094 YDPAKSL
-1100 AREIRLSTRRN
+1100 RQIRLSTRRN
-1111 ESARETVYE
+1111 ESAGETVYE
-1120 AIIPFRAIG
+1120 AVIPFRAIG
-1129 LTEEIGLEGFRFSFL
+1129 LTQEIGEEGFHLSFL

-1160 PGMLIKDSS
+1160 PGMLNKDSS
-1169 RYPTVCF
+1169 RYPAVCF

>member
-1 MHLKCSFLSACLI
+1 MRLKFSFLSACLI
-14 VSCGL
+14 GSCGL
-19 SAGTLDFAK
+19 SAGTLNFAK
-28 FPPAEWILPLQA
+28 LPPTELVLPLQA
-40 KGQIA
+40 KGQSV
-45 EAGTAGGRAALKV
+45 EAGTAGGRPALLL
-58 EWNCA
+58 EWNCG
-63 EARWFSLNL
+63 EARWFSLNC
-72 KRSPRLPEFERA
+72 KRSPRLPEFDRT
-84 EFSLDLFRPQGSTV
+84 EFSLEFFRPQGSTV

-109 SEVFQLTTALAP
+109 NEVFQLTTPLPA
-121 GETGWQK
+121 GESGWK
-128 VGFSFDAGAVKA
+128 TVKFTLDPKA
-140 NIWGGKKKNRIPD
+140 IQGNVWGGKKKNRIPD
-153 FPLRIVGVT
+153 FPLRIAGVT

-175 LGQLEWQLTPT
+175 LGQLTWELSP
-186 TASTTAFSASAGVP
+186 G
-200 APPKPGRELVDFS
+200 APPEAPSAVALPPGRELVDFS

-222 RLGSGKM
+222 RLGGKP
-229 VTARRDTFDGRPGL
+229 VTAQRGSFDGRPGL
-243 ALRRKDS
+243 ALRRQDS
-250 ASPRYAIG
+250 TSPRVALG
-258 LLQAIELSEFDRA
+258 LLQKLELPEFDRA

-277 FRQTGSGAGGVA
+277 YRPTGSAAGGAA

-295 NGRYTSLYAPL
+295 NGRYTSLYTPL

-311 GWETHRFSMDHRKLT
+311 GWETLRFPLNHQKLT
-326 KTINGKLHPPAFPL
+326 KTVQGKLHPPAFPL
-340 RLQSIVCNSLPSKED
+340 RLQSVVCNSRPPKED
-355 TPIALGKLMVHPL
+355 APIVLGKLMIHTL

-399 PGTAPRSVTAAFRLF
+399 PGTAPRSVTAALRLF
-414 DPDDRLLQEKSG
+414 DPDDRLLLEKSG
-426 DFQIAGAAVQAIP
+426 EFQIAGAAVQAIP

-483 FIFGICSHLQRYPAH
+483 FLFGICSHLQRYPAE
-498 ERRMMARA
+498 ERRRMARA

-517 SLESHRLQPRHG
+517 SLESHRIQPRHG
-529 EWTFGTYDHIAE
+529 EWTFGTYDHIAK
-541 LLRENHIEFAPIF
+541 LLREYQIEFAPIF
-554 LGLPSWA
+554 LNLPSWA
-561 VASDYRQAVKS
+561 VATDYRQAVKS
-572 NSTRGRRPDYKLWEE
+572 SSTRGRRPDYRLWEE
-587 YVRKVAEHYRSDL
+587 YVRKVSEHYRSSL

-615 NFTPEEYLQLLKISS
+615 NFPPEEYLKLLKITS
-630 SVLRKTIPGITVISA
+630 SVLWETVPGITVISA

-696 LLRFRQELNDT
+696 LLRFRKELNDT

-722 ISELNQAETLFL
+722 ISELDQAETLFL
-734 NLFCAWNNGAAGYNW
+734 NLFCAWNNGATGYNW

-793 LVRHSESTPLF
+793 LLRHSESTPLF
-804 HAADGSWLIPC
+804 RAADGSWLIPC
-815 STTEE
+815 SPLEK

-841 WGNREKLPVSGG
+841 WGNREQLPVSGG

-859 TGHPAILQVKGQPT
+859 TGHPVILQVKGQPA
-873 PPEPAGELLRVAPNF
+873 PPEPAGELLRFAPNF
-888 RLLPGREVK
+888 RLQPGREVK
-897 SSIECRN
+897 SVVECRN
-904 PARIPLKLAL
+904 PSRTPLKLAL
-914 AFHAPTGLAVTPASR
+914 TFRPPAGLAVTPANRS
-929 TVTIPPGETRSLS
+929 VTIPPGEDVSLS
-942 FAFRAEKECRADAL
+942 FSFRTDKNCRAD
-956 KLDVTAGTL
+956 
-965 WKGSLPLRLETVIP
+965 SLPLDVSAGTIWKGTLALPLETVIP
-979 IPAGNFSRE
+979 IPSGAFSRE

-1002 VSVEDATASLQ
+1002 VSVEDATAHLQ

-1020 SAELSLARGDREL
+1020 SAELFLARGDREL
-1033 RLRFRVRDDI
+1033 RLRMIVRDDI
-1043 HHQPFSG
+1043 HHQPVSG
-1050 REVWQGDNIQLGLQ
+1050 RDVWQGDNVQLGLR
-1064 LPRQNGQWELG
+1064 LPRQNGQWEFG

-1081 GKPELFVWLHPEG
+1081 GKPECFVWLHPEG
-1094 YDPEKC
+1094 YDPAKSL
-1100 AREIRLSTRRN
+1100 RQIRLSTRRN
-1111 ESARETVYE
+1111 ESAGETVYE
-1120 AIIPFRAIG
+1120 TVIPFRAIG
-1129 LTEEIGLEGFRFSFL
+1129 LTQEIGEEGFHLSFL

-1160 PGMLIKDSS
+1160 PGMLNKDSS
-1169 RYPTVCF
+1169 RYPAVCF

>member
-1 MHLKCSFLSACLI
+1 MRLKFSFLSACLI

-28 FPPAEWILPLQA
+28 RPPTELVLPLQA
-40 KGQIA
+40 KGQSV
-45 EAGTAGGRAALKV
+45 EAGTAGGRPALLL
-58 EWNCA
+58 EWNCG
-63 EARWFSLNL
+63 EARWFSLNC
-72 KRSPRLPEFERA
+72 KRSPRLPEFDRA
-84 EFSLDLFRPQGSTV
+84 EFSLEFFRPQGSTV

-109 SEVFQLTTALAP
+109 NEVFQLTTPLPA
-121 GETGWQK
+121 GESGWK
-128 VGFSFDAGAVKA
+128 TVKFTLDPKA
-140 NIWGGKKKNRIPD
+140 IQGNVWGGKRKNRIPD
-153 FPLRIVGVT
+153 FPLRIAGVT

-175 LGQLEWQLTPT
+175 LGQLTWELSPGTPPE
-186 TASTTAFSASAGVP
+186 APSAVAQP
-200 APPKPGRELVDFS
+200 PGRELVDFS

-222 RLGSGKM
+222 RLGTKP
-229 VTARRDTFDGRPGL
+229 VTAQCGSFDDRPGL
-243 ALRRKDS
+243 ALRRQDPT
-250 ASPRYAIG
+250 SPRVALG
-258 LLQAIELSEFDRA
+258 LLQKLELPEFDRA

-277 FRQTGSGAGGVA
+277 YRPTGSAAGGAA

-295 NGRYTSLYAPL
+295 NGRYTSLYTPL

-311 GWETHRFSMDHRKLT
+311 GWETLRFPLNHQKLT
-326 KTINGKLHPPAFPL
+326 KTVQGKLHPPAFPL
-340 RLQSIVCNSLPSKED
+340 RLQSVVCNSRPPKED
-355 TPIALGKLMVHPL
+355 APIVLGKLMIHTL

-399 PGTAPRSVTAAFRLF
+399 PGTAPRSVTAALRLF
-414 DPDDRLLQEKSG
+414 DPDDRLLLEKSG
-426 DFQIAGAAVQAIP
+426 EFQIAGAAVQAIP

-483 FIFGICSHLQRYPAH
+483 FLFGICSHLQRYPVE
-498 ERRMMARA
+498 ERRRMARA

-517 SLESHRLQPRHG
+517 SLESHRIQPRHG
-529 EWTFGTYDHIAE
+529 EWTFGTYDHIAK
-541 LLRENHIEFAPIF
+541 LLREYQIEFAPIF
-554 LGLPSWA
+554 LNLPSWA
-561 VASDYRQAVKS
+561 VAADYRQAVKS
-572 NSTRGRRPDYKLWEE
+572 SSTRGRRPDYRLWEE
-587 YVRKVAEHYRSDL
+587 YVRKVSEHYRSSL

-615 NFTPEEYLQLLKISS
+615 NFPPEEYLQLLKVTS
-630 SVLRKTIPGITVISA
+630 SVLRETVSGITVISA

-696 LLRFRQELNDT
+696 LLRFRKELNDT

-722 ISELNQAETLFL
+722 ISELDQAETLFL

-793 LVRHSESTPLF
+793 LLRHSESTPLF
-804 HAADGSWLIPC
+804 RAADGSWLIPC
-815 STTEE
+815 SPLEK
-820 RNRHA
+820 RNHA

-841 WGNREKLPVSGG
+841 WGNREQLPVSGG

-859 TGHPAILQVKGQPT
+859 TGHPVILQVKGQPA
-873 PPEPAGELLRVAPNF
+873 PPEPTGELLRFAPNF

-897 SSIECRN
+897 SVVECRN
-904 PARIPLKLAL
+904 PSRTPLKLDLTFRPPA
-914 AFHAPTGLAVTPASR
+914 GLAVTPANRS
-929 TVTIPPGETRSLS
+929 VTIPPGEDVSLS
-942 FAFRAEKECRADAL
+942 FAFRTDKNCRAD
-956 KLDVTAGTL
+956 
-965 WKGSLPLRLETVIP
+965 SLPLDVSAGTIWKGTLALPLETVIP
-979 IPAGNFSRE
+979 IPSGAFSRE

-1002 VSVEDATASLQ
+1002 VSVEDATAHLQ

-1020 SAELSLARGDREL
+1020 SAELFLARGNREL
-1033 RLRFRVRDDI
+1033 RLRMIVRDDI
-1043 HHQPFSG
+1043 HHQPVSG
-1050 REVWQGDNIQLGLQ
+1050 RDVWQGDNVQLGLR
-1064 LPRQNGQWELG
+1064 LPRQNGQWEFG

-1081 GKPELFVWLHPEG
+1081 EKPECFVWLHPEG
-1094 YDPEKC
+1094 YDPAKSLLQ
-1100 AREIRLSTRRN
+1100 IRLSTRRN
-1111 ESARETVYE
+1111 ESAGETVYE
-1120 AIIPFRAIG
+1120 AVIPFRAIG
-1129 LTEEIGLEGFRFSFL
+1129 LTQEIGEEGFHLSFL

-1160 PGMLIKDSS
+1160 PGMLNKDSS
-1169 RYPTVCF
+1169 RYPAVCF

>member
-1 MHLKCSFLSACLI
+1 MRLKFSFLSACLI
-14 VSCGL
+14 GSCGL
-19 SAGTLDFAK
+19 SAGTLNFAK
-28 FPPAEWILPLQA
+28 LPPTELVLPLQA
-40 KGQIA
+40 KGQSV
-45 EAGTAGGRAALKV
+45 EAGTAGGRPALLL
-58 EWNCA
+58 EWNCG
-63 EARWFSLNL
+63 EARWFSLNC
-72 KRSPRLPEFERA
+72 KRSPRLPEFDRA
-84 EFSLDLFRPQGSTV
+84 EFSLEFFRPQGSTV

-109 SEVFQLTTALAP
+109 NEVFQLTTLLPA
-121 GETGWQK
+121 GESGWK
-128 VGFSFDAGAVKA
+128 TVKFTLDPKA
-140 NIWGGKKKNRIPD
+140 IQGNVWGGKKKNRIPD
-153 FPLRIVGVT
+153 FPLRIAGVT

-175 LGQLEWQLTPT
+175 LGQLTWELSP
-186 TASTTAFSASAGVP
+186 G
-200 APPKPGRELVDFS
+200 APPEAPSAVALPPGRELVDFS

-222 RLGSGKM
+222 RLGTKP
-229 VTARRDTFDGRPGL
+229 VTAQRGSFDGRPGL
-243 ALRRKDS
+243 ALRRQDS
-250 ASPRYAIG
+250 TSPRVALG
-258 LLQAIELSEFDRA
+258 LLQKLELPEFDRA

-277 FRQTGSGAGGVA
+277 YRPTGSAAGGAA

-295 NGRYTSLYAPL
+295 NGRYTSLYTPL

-311 GWETHRFSMDHRKLT
+311 GWETLRFPLNHQKLT
-326 KTINGKLHPPAFPL
+326 KTVQGKLHPPAFPL
-340 RLQSIVCNSLPSKED
+340 RLQSVVCNSRPPKED
-355 TPIALGKLMVHPL
+355 APIVLGKLMIHTL

-399 PGTAPRSVTAAFRLF
+399 PGTAPRSVTAALRLF
-414 DPDDRLLQEKSG
+414 DPDDRLLLETSG
-426 DFQIAGAAVQAIP
+426 EFQIAGAAVQAIP

-483 FIFGICSHLQRYPAH
+483 FLFGICSHLQRYPAE
-498 ERRMMARA
+498 ERRRMARA

-517 SLESHRLQPRHG
+517 SLESHRIQPRHG
-529 EWTFGTYDHIAE
+529 EWTFGTYDHIAK
-541 LLRENHIEFAPIF
+541 LLREYQIEFAPIF
-554 LGLPSWA
+554 LNLPSWA
-561 VASDYRQAVKS
+561 VAADYRQAVKS
-572 NSTRGRRPDYKLWEE
+572 SSTRGRRPDYRLWEE
-587 YVRKVAEHYRSDL
+587 YVRKVSEHYRSSL

-615 NFTPEEYLQLLKISS
+615 NFPPEEYLQLLKITS
-630 SVLRKTIPGITVISA
+630 SVLRETVPGITVISA

-696 LLRFRQELNDT
+696 LLRFRKELNDT

-722 ISELNQAETLFL
+722 ISELDQAETLFL

-793 LVRHSESTPLF
+793 LLRHNESTPLF
-804 HAADGSWLIPC
+804 RAADGSWLIPC
-815 STTEE
+815 SPLEK
-820 RNRHA
+820 RNHA

-841 WGNREKLPVSGG
+841 WGNREQLPVSGG

-859 TGHPAILQVKGQPT
+859 TGHPVILQVKGQPA
-873 PPEPAGELLRVAPNF
+873 PPEPAGELLRFAPNF

-897 SSIECRN
+897 SVVECRN
-904 PARIPLKLAL
+904 PSRTPLKLDLTFRPPA
-914 AFHAPTGLAVTPASR
+914 GLAVTPANRS
-929 TVTIPPGETRSLS
+929 VTIPPGEDVSLS
-942 FAFRAEKECRADAL
+942 FSFRTDKNCRADL
-956 KLDVTAGTL
+956 LPLDVSAGTI
-965 WKGSLPLRLETVIP
+965 WKGTLALPLDTVIP
-979 IPAGNFSRE
+979 IPSGAFSRE

-1002 VSVEDATASLQ
+1002 VSVEDATAHLQ

-1020 SAELSLARGDREL
+1020 SAELFLARGNREL
-1033 RLRFRVRDDI
+1033 RLRMIVRDDI
-1043 HHQPFSG
+1043 HHQPVSG
-1050 REVWQGDNIQLGLQ
+1050 RDVWQGDNVQLGLR
-1064 LPRQNGQWELG
+1064 LPRQNGQWEFG

-1081 GKPELFVWLHPEG
+1081 GKPECFVWLHPEG
-1094 YDPEKC
+1094 YDPAKSL
-1100 AREIRLSTRRN
+1100 RQIRLSTRRN
-1111 ESARETVYE
+1111 ESAGETVYE
-1120 AIIPFRAIG
+1120 AVIPFRAIG
-1129 LTEEIGLEGFRFSFL
+1129 LTQEIGEEGFHLSFL

-1160 PGMLIKDSS
+1160 PGMLNKDSS
-1169 RYPTVCF
+1169 RYPAVCF

>member
-1 MHLKCSFLSACLI
+1 MRLKFSFLSACLI

-28 FPPAEWILPLQA
+28 RPPTELVLPLQA
-40 KGQIA
+40 KGQSV
-45 EAGTAGGRAALKV
+45 EAGTAGGRPALLL
-58 EWNCA
+58 EWNCG
-63 EARWFSLNL
+63 EARWFSLNC
-72 KRSPRLPEFERA
+72 KRSPRLPEFDRA
-84 EFSLDLFRPQGSTV
+84 EFSLEFFRPQGSTV

-109 SEVFQLTTALAP
+109 NEVFQLTTPLPA
-121 GETGWQK
+121 GESGWK
-128 VGFSFDAGAVKA
+128 TVKFTLDPKA
-140 NIWGGKKKNRIPD
+140 IQGNVWGGKRKNRIPD
-153 FPLRIVGVT
+153 FPLRIAGVT

-175 LGQLEWQLTPT
+175 LGQLTWELSPGTPPE
-186 TASTTAFSASAGVP
+186 APSAVALP
-200 APPKPGRELVDFS
+200 PGRELVDFS

-222 RLGSGKM
+222 RLGTKP
-229 VTARRDTFDGRPGL
+229 VTAQCGSFDDRPGL
-243 ALRRKDS
+243 ALRRQDPT
-250 ASPRYAIG
+250 SPRVALG
-258 LLQAIELSEFDRA
+258 LLQKLELPEFDRA

-277 FRQTGSGAGGVA
+277 YRPTGSAAGGAA

-295 NGRYTSLYAPL
+295 NGRYTSLYTPL

-311 GWETHRFSMDHRKLT
+311 GWETLRFPLNHQKLT
-326 KTINGKLHPPAFPL
+326 KTIQGKLHPPAFPL
-340 RLQSIVCNSLPSKED
+340 RLQSVVCNSRPPKED
-355 TPIALGKLMVHPL
+355 APIVLGKLMIHTL

-377 TGDELHLVL
+377 TGDELQLVL

-399 PGTAPRSVTAAFRLF
+399 PGTAPRSVTAALRLF
-414 DPDDRLLQEKSG
+414 DPDDRLLLEKSG
-426 DFQIAGAAVQAIP
+426 EFQIAGAAVQAIP

-483 FIFGICSHLQRYPAH
+483 FLFGICSHLQRYPAE
-498 ERRMMARA
+498 ERRRMARA

-517 SLESHRLQPRHG
+517 SLESHRIQPRHG
-529 EWTFGTYDHIAE
+529 EWTFGTYDHIAK
-541 LLRENHIEFAPIF
+541 LLREYQIEFAPIF
-554 LGLPSWA
+554 LNLPSWA
-561 VASDYRQAVKS
+561 VAADYRQAVKS
-572 NSTRGRRPDYKLWEE
+572 SSTRGRRPDYRLWEE
-587 YVRKVAEHYRSDL
+587 YVRKVSEHYRSSL

-615 NFTPEEYLQLLKISS
+615 NFPPEEYLQLLKITS
-630 SVLRKTIPGITVISA
+630 SVLRETVPGITVISA
-645 GFASPDLNPPERT
+645 GFASPDLNPAERT

-696 LLRFRQELNDT
+696 LLRFRKELNDT

-722 ISELNQAETLFL
+722 ISELDQAETLFL

-784 LARYFRGAK
+784 LAHYFRGAK
-793 LVRHSESTPLF
+793 LLRHSESTPLF
-804 HAADGSWLIPC
+804 RAADGSWLIPC
-815 STTEE
+815 SPLEK

-841 WGNREKLPVSGG
+841 WGNREQLPVSGG

-859 TGHPAILQVKGQPT
+859 TGHPVILQVKGQPA
-873 PPEPAGELLRVAPNF
+873 PPEPTGKLLRFAPNF
-888 RLLPGREVK
+888 RLQPGREVK
-897 SSIECRN
+897 SVVECRN
-904 PARIPLKLAL
+904 PSRTPLKLAL
-914 AFHAPTGLAVTPASR
+914 TFRPPAGLAVTPANRS
-929 TVTIPPGETRSLS
+929 VTIPPGEDVSLS
-942 FAFRAEKECRADAL
+942 FSFRTDKNCRAD
-956 KLDVTAGTL
+956 
-965 WKGSLPLRLETVIP
+965 SLPLDVSAGTIWKGTLALPLETVIP
-979 IPAGNFSRE
+979 IPSGAFSRE

-1002 VSVEDATASLQ
+1002 VSVEDATAHLQ

-1020 SAELSLARGDREL
+1020 SAELFLARGNREL
-1033 RLRFRVRDDI
+1033 RLRMIVRDDI
-1043 HHQPFSG
+1043 HHQPVSG
-1050 REVWQGDNIQLGLQ
+1050 RDVWQGDNVQLGLR
-1064 LPRQNGQWELG
+1064 LPRQNGQWEFG

-1081 GKPELFVWLHPEG
+1081 GKPECFVWLHPEG
-1094 YDPEKC
+1094 YDPAKSL
-1100 AREIRLSTRRN
+1100 RQIRLSTRRS
-1111 ESARETVYE
+1111 ESAGETVYE
-1120 AIIPFRAIG
+1120 AVIPFRAIG
-1129 LTEEIGLEGFRFSFL
+1129 LTQEIGEEGFHLSFL

-1160 PGMLIKDSS
+1160 PGMLNKDSS
-1169 RYPTVCF
+1169 RYPAVCF

>member
-1 MHLKCSFLSACLI
+1 MRLNFSFLSACLI

-19 SAGTLDFAK
+19 SAGTLNFAK
-28 FPPAEWILPLQA
+28 LPPMELVLPLQA
-40 KGQIA
+40 KGQSV
-45 EAGTAGGRAALKV
+45 EAGTAGGRPALLL
-58 EWNCA
+58 EWNCG
-63 EARWFSLNL
+63 EARWFSLNC
-72 KRSPRLPEFERA
+72 KRSPRLPEFDRA
-84 EFSLDLFRPQGSTV
+84 EFSLEFFRPQGSTV

-109 SEVFQLTTALAP
+109 NEVFQLTTPLPA
-121 GETGWQK
+121 GESGWK
-128 VGFSFDAGAVKA
+128 TVKFTFNPKA
-140 NIWGGKKKNRIPD
+140 IQGNVWGGKKKNRIPD
-153 FPLRIVGVT
+153 FPLRIAGVT

-175 LGQLEWQLTPT
+175 LGQLTWELSP
-186 TASTTAFSASAGVP
+186 G
-200 APPKPGRELVDFS
+200 APPEAPSAVALPPGRELVDFS

-222 RLGSGKM
+222 RLGTKP
-229 VTARRDTFDGRPGL
+229 VTAQRGSFDGRPGL
-243 ALRRKDS
+243 ALRRQDPT
-250 ASPRYAIG
+250 SPRVALG
-258 LLQAIELSEFDRA
+258 LLQKQELPEFDRA

-277 FRQTGSGAGGVA
+277 YRPTGSAAGGAA

-295 NGRYTSLYAPL
+295 NGRYTSLYTPL

-311 GWETHRFSMDHRKLT
+311 GWETLRFPLNHQKLT
-326 KTINGKLHPPAFPL
+326 KTVQGKLHPPAFPL
-340 RLQSIVCNSLPSKED
+340 RLQSVVCNSRLPKED
-355 TPIALGKLMVHPL
+355 APIVLGKLMIHTL

-399 PGTAPRSVTAAFRLF
+399 PGTAPRSVTAALRLF
-414 DPDDRLLQEKSG
+414 DPDDRLLLETSG
-426 DFQIAGAAVQAIP
+426 EFQIAGAAVQAIP

-483 FIFGICSHLQRYPAH
+483 FLFGICSHLQRYPAE
-498 ERRMMARA
+498 ERRRMARA

-517 SLESHRLQPRHG
+517 SLESHRIQPRHG
-529 EWTFGTYDHIAE
+529 EWTFGTYDHIAK
-541 LLRENHIEFAPIF
+541 LLREYQIEFAPIF
-554 LGLPSWA
+554 LNLPSWA
-561 VASDYRQAVKS
+561 VAADYRQAVKS
-572 NSTRGRRPDYKLWEE
+572 SSTRGRRPDYRLWEE
-587 YVRKVAEHYRSDL
+587 YVRKVSEHYRSSL

-615 NFTPEEYLQLLKISS
+615 NFPPEEYLQLLKITS
-630 SVLRKTIPGITVISA
+630 SVLRKTVPGITVISA
-645 GFASPDLNPPERT
+645 GFASPDLNPAERT

-696 LLRFRQELNDT
+696 LLRFRKELNDT

-722 ISELNQAETLFL
+722 ISELDQAETLFL

-793 LVRHSESTPLF
+793 LLRHSESTPLF
-804 HAADGSWLIPC
+804 RAADGSWLIPC
-815 STTEE
+815 SPLEK

-841 WGNREKLPVSGG
+841 WGNREQLPVSGG

-859 TGHPAILQVKGQPT
+859 TGHPVILQVKGQPA
-873 PPEPAGELLRVAPNF
+873 PPEPAGELLRFAPNF
-888 RLLPGREVK
+888 RLQPGREVK
-897 SSIECRN
+897 SVVECRN
-904 PARIPLKLAL
+904 PSRTPLKLDLTFRPPA
-914 AFHAPTGLAVTPASR
+914 GLAVTPANRS
-929 TVTIPPGETRSLS
+929 VTIPPGEDVSLS
-942 FAFRAEKECRADAL
+942 FAFRTDKNCRAD
-956 KLDVTAGTL
+956 
-965 WKGSLPLRLETVIP
+965 SLPLDVSAGTIWKGTLALPLETVIP
-979 IPAGNFSRE
+979 IPSGAFSRE

-1002 VSVEDATASLQ
+1002 VSVEDATAHLQ

-1020 SAELSLARGDREL
+1020 SAELFLARGDREL
-1033 RLRFRVRDDI
+1033 RLRMIVRDDI
-1043 HHQPFSG
+1043 HHQPVSG
-1050 REVWQGDNIQLGLQ
+1050 RDVWQGDNVQLGLR
-1064 LPRQNGQWELG
+1064 LPRQNGQWEFG

-1081 GKPELFVWLHPEG
+1081 GKPECFVWLHPEG
-1094 YDPEKC
+1094 YDPAKSL
-1100 AREIRLSTRRN
+1100 RQIRLSTRRS
-1111 ESARETVYE
+1111 ESAGETVYE
-1120 AIIPFRAIG
+1120 AVIPFRAIG
-1129 LTEEIGLEGFRFSFL
+1129 LTQEIGEEGFHLSFL

-1160 PGMLIKDSS
+1160 PGMLNKDSS
-1169 RYPTVCF
+1169 RYPAVCF

>member
-1 MHLKCSFLSACLI
+1 MRLKFSFLSACLI

-28 FPPAEWILPLQA
+28 LSPTELVLPLQA
-40 KGQIA
+40 KGQSV
-45 EAGTAGGRAALKV
+45 EAGTAGGRSALLL
-58 EWNCA
+58 EWNCG
-63 EARWFSLNL
+63 EARWFSLNG
-72 KRSPRLPEFERA
+72 KRSPRLPEFDRA
-84 EFSLDLFRPQGSTV
+84 EFSLEFFRPQGSTV

-109 SEVFQLTTALAP
+109 NEVFQLTTLLPA
-121 GETGWQK
+121 GESGWK
-128 VGFSFDAGAVKA
+128 TVKFTLDPKA
-140 NIWGGKKKNRIPD
+140 IQGNVWGGKKKNRIPD
-153 FPLRIVGVT
+153 FPLRIAGVT

-175 LGQLEWQLTPT
+175 LGQLTWELSP
-186 TASTTAFSASAGVP
+186 G
-200 APPKPGRELVDFS
+200 APPEAPSAVALPPGRELVDFS

-222 RLGSGKM
+222 RLGGKP
-229 VTARRDTFDGRPGL
+229 VTAQRGSFDGRPGL
-243 ALRRKDS
+243 ALRRQDS
-250 ASPRYAIG
+250 TSPRVALG
-258 LLQAIELSEFDRA
+258 LLQKQELPKFDRA

-277 FRQTGSGAGGVA
+277 YRPTGSAAGGAA

-295 NGRYTSLYAPL
+295 NGRYTSLYTPL

-311 GWETHRFSMDHRKLT
+311 GWETLRFPLNHQKLT
-326 KTINGKLHPPAFPL
+326 KTVQGKLHPPAFPL
-340 RLQSIVCNSLPSKED
+340 RLQSVVCNSRPPKED
-355 TPIALGKLMVHPL
+355 APIVLGKLMIHTL

-386 PGKEKQVRLQLRN
+386 PGKEKQVSLQLRN
-399 PGTAPRSVTAAFRLF
+399 PGTAPRSVTAALRLF
-414 DPDDRLLQEKSG
+414 DPDDRLLLETSG
-426 DFQIAGAAVQAIP
+426 EFQIAGAAVQAIP

-483 FIFGICSHLQRYPAH
+483 FLFGICSHLQRYPVE
-498 ERRMMARA
+498 ERRRMARA

-517 SLESHRLQPRHG
+517 SLESHRIQPRHG
-529 EWTFGTYDHIAE
+529 EWTFGTYDHIAK
-541 LLRENHIEFAPIF
+541 LLREYQIEFAPIF
-554 LGLPSWA
+554 LNLPSWA
-561 VASDYRQAVKS
+561 VATDYRQAVKS
-572 NSTRGRRPDYKLWEE
+572 SSTRGRRPDYRLWEE
-587 YVRKVAEHYRSDL
+587 YVRKVSEHYRSSL

-615 NFTPEEYLQLLKISS
+615 NFPPEEYLKLLKITS
-630 SVLRKTIPGITVISA
+630 SVLRETVPGITVISA

-696 LLRFRQELNDT
+696 LLRFRKELNDT

-722 ISELNQAETLFL
+722 ISELDQAETLFL
-734 NLFCAWNNGAAGYNW
+734 NLFCAWNNGATGYNW

-793 LVRHSESTPLF
+793 LLRHSENTPLF
-804 HAADGSWLIPC
+804 RAADGSWLIPC
-815 STTEE
+815 SPLEK

-841 WGNREKLPVSGG
+841 WGNREQLPVSGG

-859 TGHPAILQVKGQPT
+859 TGHPVILQVKGQPA
-873 PPEPAGELLRVAPNF
+873 PPEPAGELLRFAPNF
-888 RLLPGREVK
+888 RLQPGREVK
-897 SSIECRN
+897 SVVECRN
-904 PARIPLKLAL
+904 PSRTPLKLAL
-914 AFHAPTGLAVTPASR
+914 TFRPPAGLAVTPANRS
-929 TVTIPPGETRSLS
+929 VTIPPGEDVSLS
-942 FAFRAEKECRADAL
+942 FSFRTDKNCRAD
-956 KLDVTAGTL
+956 
-965 WKGSLPLRLETVIP
+965 SLPLDVSAGTIWKGTLALPLETVIP
-979 IPAGNFSRE
+979 IPSDAFSRE

-1002 VSVEDATASLQ
+1002 VSVEDATAHLQ

-1020 SAELSLARGDREL
+1020 SAELFLARGDREL
-1033 RLRFRVRDDI
+1033 RLRMIVRDDI
-1043 HHQPFSG
+1043 HHQPVSG
-1050 REVWQGDNIQLGLQ
+1050 RDVWQGDNVQLGLR
-1064 LPRQNGQWELG
+1064 LPRQNGQWEFG

-1081 GKPELFVWLHPEG
+1081 GKPECFVWLHPEG
-1094 YDPEKC
+1094 YDPAKSL
-1100 AREIRLSTRRN
+1100 RQIRLSTRRS
-1111 ESARETVYE
+1111 ESAGETVYE
-1120 AIIPFRAIG
+1120 AVIPFRAIG
-1129 LTEEIGLEGFRFSFL
+1129 LTQEIGEEGFHLSFL

-1160 PGMLIKDSS
+1160 PGMLNKDSS
-1169 RYPTVCF
+1169 RYPAVCF

>member
-1 MHLKCSFLSACLI
+1 MRLKFSFLSACLI

-28 FPPAEWILPLQA
+28 RPPTELVLPLQA
-40 KGQIA
+40 KGQSV
-45 EAGTAGGRAALKV
+45 EAGTAGGRPALLL
-58 EWNCA
+58 EWNCG
-63 EARWFSLNL
+63 EARWFSLNC
-72 KRSPRLPEFERA
+72 KRSPRLPEFDRA
-84 EFSLDLFRPQGSTV
+84 EFSLEFFRPQGSTV

-109 SEVFQLTTALAP
+109 NEVFQLTTPLPA
-121 GETGWQK
+121 GESGWK
-128 VGFSFDAGAVKA
+128 TVKFTLDPKA
-140 NIWGGKKKNRIPD
+140 IQGNVWGGKKKNRIPD
-153 FPLRIVGVT
+153 FPLRIAGVT

-175 LGQLEWQLTPT
+175 LGQLTWELSP
-186 TASTTAFSASAGVP
+186 G
-200 APPKPGRELVDFS
+200 APPEAPSAVALPPGRELVDFS

-222 RLGSGKM
+222 RLGTKP
-229 VTARRDTFDGRPGL
+229 VTAQRGSFDGRPGL
-243 ALRRKDS
+243 ALRRQDS
-250 ASPRYAIG
+250 TSPRVALG
-258 LLQAIELSEFDRA
+258 LLQKLELPEFDRA

-277 FRQTGSGAGGVA
+277 YRPTGSAAGGAA
-289 VTVSDR
+289 VTVSDQ
-295 NGRYTSLYAPL
+295 NGRYTSLYTLL

-311 GWETHRFSMDHRKLT
+311 GWETLRFPLNHQKLT
-326 KTINGKLHPPAFPL
+326 KTVQGKLHPPAFPL
-340 RLQSIVCNSLPSKED
+340 RLQSVVCNSRPPKED
-355 TPIALGKLMVHPL
+355 APIVLGKLMIHTL

-399 PGTAPRSVTAAFRLF
+399 PGTAPRSVTAALRLF
-414 DPDDRLLQEKSG
+414 DPDDRLLLETSG
-426 DFQIAGAAVQAIP
+426 EFQIAGAAVQAIP

-483 FIFGICSHLQRYPAH
+483 FLFGICSHLQRYPAE
-498 ERRMMARA
+498 ERRRMARA

-517 SLESHRLQPRHG
+517 SLESHRIQPRHG
-529 EWTFGTYDHIAE
+529 EWTFGTYDHIAK
-541 LLRENHIEFAPIF
+541 LLREYQIEFAPIF
-554 LGLPSWA
+554 LNLPSWA
-561 VASDYRQAVKS
+561 VATDYRQAVKS
-572 NSTRGRRPDYKLWEE
+572 SSTRGRRPDYRLWEE
-587 YVRKVAEHYRSDL
+587 YVRKVSEHYRSSL

-615 NFTPEEYLQLLKISS
+615 NFPPEEYLQLLKITS
-630 SVLRKTIPGITVISA
+630 SVLRETVPGITVISA

-696 LLRFRQELNDT
+696 LLRFRKELNDT

-722 ISELNQAETLFL
+722 ISELDQAETLFL

-793 LVRHSESTPLF
+793 LLRHNESTPLF
-804 HAADGSWLIPC
+804 RAADGSWLIPC
-815 STTEE
+815 SPLEK
-820 RNRHA
+820 RNHA

-841 WGNREKLPVSGG
+841 WGNREQLPVSGG

-859 TGHPAILQVKGQPT
+859 TGHPVILQVKGQPA
-873 PPEPAGELLRVAPNF
+873 PPEPAGELLRFAPNF

-897 SSIECRN
+897 SVVECRN
-904 PARIPLKLAL
+904 PSRTPLKLDLTFRPPA
-914 AFHAPTGLAVTPASR
+914 GLAVTPANRS
-929 TVTIPPGETRSLS
+929 VTIPPGEDVSLS
-942 FAFRAEKECRADAL
+942 FSFRTDKNCRAD
-956 KLDVTAGTL
+956 
-965 WKGSLPLRLETVIP
+965 SLPLDVSAGTIWKGTLALPLETVIP
-979 IPAGNFSRE
+979 IPSGAFSRE

-1002 VSVEDATASLQ
+1002 VSVEDATAHLQ

-1020 SAELSLARGDREL
+1020 SAELFLARGDREL
-1033 RLRFRVRDDI
+1033 RLRMIVRDDI
-1043 HHQPFSG
+1043 HHQPVSG
-1050 REVWQGDNIQLGLQ
+1050 RDVWQGDNVQLGLR
-1064 LPRQNGQWELG
+1064 LPRQNGQWEFG

-1081 GKPELFVWLHPEG
+1081 GKPECFVWLHPEG
-1094 YDPEKC
+1094 YDPAKSL
-1100 AREIRLSTRRN
+1100 RQIRLSTRRN
-1111 ESARETVYE
+1111 ESAGETVYE
-1120 AIIPFRAIG
+1120 AVIPFRAIG
-1129 LTEEIGLEGFRFSFL
+1129 LTQEIGEEGFHLSFL

-1160 PGMLIKDSS
+1160 PGMLNKDSS
-1169 RYPTVCF
+1169 RYPAVCF

>member
-1 MHLKCSFLSACLI
+1 MRLKFSFLSACLI

-28 FPPAEWILPLQA
+28 RPPTELVLPLQA
-40 KGQIA
+40 KGQSV
-45 EAGTAGGRAALKV
+45 EAGTAGGRPALLL
-58 EWNCA
+58 EWNCG
-63 EARWFSLNL
+63 EARWFSLNC
-72 KRSPRLPEFERA
+72 KRSPRLPEFDRA
-84 EFSLDLFRPQGSTV
+84 EFSLEFFRPQGSTV

-109 SEVFQLTTALAP
+109 NEVFQLTTPLPA
-121 GETGWQK
+121 GESGWK
-128 VGFSFDAGAVKA
+128 TVKFTLDPKA
-140 NIWGGKKKNRIPD
+140 IQGNVWGGKRKNRIPD
-153 FPLRIVGVT
+153 FPLRIAGVT

-175 LGQLEWQLTPT
+175 LGQLTWELSPGTPPE
-186 TASTTAFSASAGVP
+186 APSAVAQP
-200 APPKPGRELVDFS
+200 PGRELVDFS

-222 RLGSGKM
+222 RLGTKP
-229 VTARRDTFDGRPGL
+229 VTAQRGSFDDRPGL
-243 ALRRKDS
+243 ALRRQDPT
-250 ASPRYAIG
+250 SPRVALG
-258 LLQAIELSEFDRA
+258 LLQKLELPEFDRA

-277 FRQTGSGAGGVA
+277 YRPTGSAAGGAA

-295 NGRYTSLYAPL
+295 NGRYTSLYTPL

-311 GWETHRFSMDHRKLT
+311 GWETLRFPLNHQKLT
-326 KTINGKLHPPAFPL
+326 KTVQGKLHPPAFPL
-340 RLQSIVCNSLPSKED
+340 RLQSVVCNSRPPKED
-355 TPIALGKLMVHPL
+355 APIVLGKLMIHTL

-399 PGTAPRSVTAAFRLF
+399 PGTAPRSVTAALRLF
-414 DPDDRLLQEKSG
+414 DPDDRLLLETSG
-426 DFQIAGAAVQAIP
+426 EFQIAGAAVQAIP

-483 FIFGICSHLQRYPAH
+483 FLFGICSHLQRYPAE
-498 ERRMMARA
+498 ERRRMARA

-517 SLESHRLQPRHG
+517 SLESHRIQPRHG
-529 EWTFGTYDHIAE
+529 EWTFGTYDHIAK
-541 LLRENHIEFAPIF
+541 LLREYQIEFAPIF
-554 LGLPSWA
+554 LNLPSWA
-561 VASDYRQAVKS
+561 VAADYRQAVKS
-572 NSTRGRRPDYKLWEE
+572 SSTRGRRPDYRLWEE
-587 YVRKVAEHYRSDL
+587 YVRKVSEHYRSSL

-615 NFTPEEYLQLLKISS
+615 NFPPEEYLQLLKITS
-630 SVLRKTIPGITVISA
+630 SVLRKTVPGITVISA
-645 GFASPDLNPPERT
+645 GFASPDLNPAERT

-696 LLRFRQELNDT
+696 LLRFRKELNDT

-722 ISELNQAETLFL
+722 ISELDQAETLFL

-793 LVRHSESTPLF
+793 LLRHSESTPLF
-804 HAADGSWLIPC
+804 RAADGSWLIPC
-815 STTEE
+815 SPLEK

-841 WGNREKLPVSGG
+841 WGNREQLPVSGG

-859 TGHPAILQVKGQPT
+859 TGHPVILQVKGQPA
-873 PPEPAGELLRVAPNF
+873 PPEPAGELLRFAPNF
-888 RLLPGREVK
+888 RLQPGREVK
-897 SSIECRN
+897 SVVECRN
-904 PARIPLKLAL
+904 PSRTPLKLDLTFRPPA
-914 AFHAPTGLAVTPASR
+914 GLAVTPANRS
-929 TVTIPPGETRSLS
+929 VTIPPGEDVSLS
-942 FAFRAEKECRADAL
+942 FAFRTDKNCRAD
-956 KLDVTAGTL
+956 
-965 WKGSLPLRLETVIP
+965 SLPLDVSAGTIWKGTLALPLETVIP
-979 IPAGNFSRE
+979 IPSGAFSRE

-1002 VSVEDATASLQ
+1002 VSVEDATAHLQ

-1020 SAELSLARGDREL
+1020 SAELFLARGDREL
-1033 RLRFRVRDDI
+1033 RLRMIVRDDI
-1043 HHQPFSG
+1043 HHQPVSG
-1050 REVWQGDNIQLGLQ
+1050 RDVWQGDNVQLGLR
-1064 LPRQNGQWELG
+1064 LPRQNGQWEFG

-1081 GKPELFVWLHPEG
+1081 GKPECFVWLHPEG
-1094 YDPEKC
+1094 YDPAKSL
-1100 AREIRLSTRRN
+1100 RQIRLSTRRS
-1111 ESARETVYE
+1111 ESAGETVYE
-1120 AIIPFRAIG
+1120 AVIPFRAIG
-1129 LTEEIGLEGFRFSFL
+1129 LTQEIGEEGFHLSFL

-1160 PGMLIKDSS
+1160 PGMLNKDSS
-1169 RYPTVCF
+1169 RYPAVCF

>member
-1 MHLKCSFLSACLI
+1 MRLKFSFLSACLI
-14 VSCGL
+14 GSCGL
-19 SAGTLDFAK
+19 SAGTLNFAK
-28 FPPAEWILPLQA
+28 LPPTELVLPLQA
-40 KGQIA
+40 KGQSV
-45 EAGTAGGRAALKV
+45 EAGTAGGRPALLL
-58 EWNCA
+58 EWNCG
-63 EARWFSLNL
+63 EARWFSLNC
-72 KRSPRLPEFERA
+72 KRSPRLPEFDRA
-84 EFSLDLFRPQGSTV
+84 EFSLEFFRPQGSTV

-109 SEVFQLTTALAP
+109 NEVFQLTTLLPA
-121 GETGWQK
+121 GESGWK
-128 VGFSFDAGAVKA
+128 TVKFTLDPKA
-140 NIWGGKKKNRIPD
+140 IQGNVWGGKKKNRIPD
-153 FPLRIVGVT
+153 FPLRIAGVT

-175 LGQLEWQLTPT
+175 LGQLTWELSP
-186 TASTTAFSASAGVP
+186 G
-200 APPKPGRELVDFS
+200 APPEAPSAVALPPGRELVDFS

-222 RLGSGKM
+222 RLGTKP
-229 VTARRDTFDGRPGL
+229 VTAQRGSFDGRPGL
-243 ALRRKDS
+243 ALRRQDS
-250 ASPRYAIG
+250 TSPRVALG
-258 LLQAIELSEFDRA
+258 LLQKLELPEFDRA

-277 FRQTGSGAGGVA
+277 YRPTGSAAGGAA

-295 NGRYTSLYAPL
+295 NGRYTSLYTPL

-311 GWETHRFSMDHRKLT
+311 GWETLRFPLNHQKLT
-326 KTINGKLHPPAFPL
+326 KTVQGKLHPPAFPL
-340 RLQSIVCNSLPSKED
+340 RLQSVVCNSRPPKED
-355 TPIALGKLMVHPL
+355 APIVLGKLMIHTL

-399 PGTAPRSVTAAFRLF
+399 PGTAPRSVTAALRLF
-414 DPDDRLLQEKSG
+414 DPDDRLLLETSG
-426 DFQIAGAAVQAIP
+426 EFQIAGAAVQAIP

-468 ARLDPAGTTQ
+468 ARLDPAGTPQ

-483 FIFGICSHLQRYPAH
+483 FLFGICSHLQRYPAE
-498 ERRMMARA
+498 ERRRMARA

-517 SLESHRLQPRHG
+517 SLESHRIQPRHG
-529 EWTFGTYDHIAE
+529 EWTFGTYDHIAK
-541 LLRENHIEFAPIF
+541 LLREYQIEFAPIF
-554 LGLPSWA
+554 LNLPSWA
-561 VASDYRQAVKS
+561 VAADYRQAVKS
-572 NSTRGRRPDYKLWEE
+572 SSTRGRRPDYRLWEE
-587 YVRKVAEHYRSDL
+587 YVRKVSEHYRSSL

-615 NFTPEEYLQLLKISS
+615 NFPPEEYLQLLKITS
-630 SVLRKTIPGITVISA
+630 SVLRETVPGITVISA

-696 LLRFRQELNDT
+696 LLRFRKELNDT

-722 ISELNQAETLFL
+722 ISELDQAETLFL

-793 LVRHSESTPLF
+793 LLRHNESTPLF
-804 HAADGSWLIPC
+804 RAADGSWLIPC
-815 STTEE
+815 SPLEK
-820 RNRHA
+820 RNHA

-841 WGNREKLPVSGG
+841 WGNREQLPVSGG

-859 TGHPAILQVKGQPT
+859 TGHPVILQVKGQPA
-873 PPEPAGELLRVAPNF
+873 PPEPAGELLRFAPNF

-897 SSIECRN
+897 SVVECRN
-904 PARIPLKLAL
+904 PSRTPLKLDLTFRPPA
-914 AFHAPTGLAVTPASR
+914 GLAVTPANRS
-929 TVTIPPGETRSLS
+929 VTIPPGEDVSLS
-942 FAFRAEKECRADAL
+942 FSFRTDKNCRADL
-956 KLDVTAGTL
+956 LPLDVSAGTI
-965 WKGSLPLRLETVIP
+965 WKGTLALPLETVIP
-979 IPAGNFSRE
+979 IPSGAFSRE

-1002 VSVEDATASLQ
+1002 VSVEDATAHLQ

-1020 SAELSLARGDREL
+1020 SAELFLARSDREL
-1033 RLRFRVRDDI
+1033 RLRMIVRDDI
-1043 HHQPFSG
+1043 HHQPVSG
-1050 REVWQGDNIQLGLQ
+1050 RDVWQGDNVQLGLR
-1064 LPRQNGQWELG
+1064 LPRQNGQWEFG

-1081 GKPELFVWLHPEG
+1081 GKPECFVWLHPEG
-1094 YDPEKC
+1094 YDPAKSL
-1100 AREIRLSTRRN
+1100 RQIRLSTRRN
-1111 ESARETVYE
+1111 ESAGETVYE
-1120 AIIPFRAIG
+1120 AVIPFRAIG
-1129 LTEEIGLEGFRFSFL
+1129 LTPEIGEEGFHLSFL

-1160 PGMLIKDSS
+1160 PGMLNKDSS
-1169 RYPTVCF
+1169 RYPAVCF

>member
-1 MHLKCSFLSACLI
+1 MRLKFSFLSACLI

-28 FPPAEWILPLQA
+28 RPPTELVLPLQA
-40 KGQIA
+40 KGQSV
-45 EAGTAGGRAALKV
+45 EAGTAGGRPALLL
-58 EWNCA
+58 EWNCG
-63 EARWFSLNL
+63 EARWFSLNC
-72 KRSPRLPEFERA
+72 KRSPRLPEFDRA
-84 EFSLDLFRPQGSTV
+84 EFSLEFFRPQGSTV

-109 SEVFQLTTALAP
+109 NEVFQLTTPLPA
-121 GETGWQK
+121 GESGWK
-128 VGFSFDAGAVKA
+128 TVKFTLDPKA
-140 NIWGGKKKNRIPD
+140 IQGNVWGGKKKNRIPD
-153 FPLRIVGVT
+153 FPLRIAGVT

-175 LGQLEWQLTPT
+175 LGQLTWELSPGTPPE
-186 TASTTAFSASAGVP
+186 APSAVALP
-200 APPKPGRELVDFS
+200 PGRELVDFS

-222 RLGSGKM
+222 RLGTKP
-229 VTARRDTFDGRPGL
+229 VTAQRGSFDGRPGL
-243 ALRRKDS
+243 ALRRQDS
-250 ASPRYAIG
+250 TSPRVALG
-258 LLQAIELSEFDRA
+258 LLQKQELPKFDRA

-277 FRQTGSGAGGVA
+277 YRPTGSAAGGAA
-289 VTVSDR
+289 VTVSDQ
-295 NGRYTSLYAPL
+295 NGRYTSLYTPL

-311 GWETHRFSMDHRKLT
+311 GWETLRFPLNHQKLT
-326 KTINGKLHPPAFPL
+326 KTIQGKLHPPAFPL
-340 RLQSIVCNSLPSKED
+340 RLQSVVCNSRPPKED
-355 TPIALGKLMVHPL
+355 APIVLGKLMIHTL

-399 PGTAPRSVTAAFRLF
+399 PGTAPRSVTAALRLF
-414 DPDDRLLQEKSG
+414 DPDDRLLLEKSG
-426 DFQIAGAAVQAIP
+426 EFQIAGAAVQAIP

-483 FIFGICSHLQRYPAH
+483 FLFGICSHLQRYPVE
-498 ERRMMARA
+498 ERRRMARA

-517 SLESHRLQPRHG
+517 SLESHRIQPRHG
-529 EWTFGTYDHIAE
+529 EWTFGTYDHIAK
-541 LLRENHIEFAPIF
+541 LLREYQIEFAPIF
-554 LGLPSWA
+554 LNLPSWA
-561 VASDYRQAVKS
+561 VAADYRQAVKS
-572 NSTRGRRPDYKLWEE
+572 SSTRGRRPDYRLWEE
-587 YVRKVAEHYRSDL
+587 YVRKVSEHYRSSL

-615 NFTPEEYLQLLKISS
+615 NFPPEEYLQLLKVTS
-630 SVLRKTIPGITVISA
+630 SVLRETVSGITVISA

-696 LLRFRQELNDT
+696 LLRFRKELNDT

-722 ISELNQAETLFL
+722 ISELDQAETLFL

-793 LVRHSESTPLF
+793 LLRHNESTPLF
-804 HAADGSWLIPC
+804 RAADGSWLIPC
-815 STTEE
+815 SPLEK
-820 RNRHA
+820 RNHA

-841 WGNREKLPVSGG
+841 WGNREQLPVSGG

-859 TGHPAILQVKGQPT
+859 TGHPVILQVRGQRT
-873 PPEPAGELLRVAPNF
+873 PPYPGGELVRYAPIF

-897 SSIECRN
+897 SVVECRN
-904 PARIPLKLAL
+904 PSRTPLKLDLTFRPPA
-914 AFHAPTGLAVTPASR
+914 GLAVTPANRS
-929 TVTIPPGETRSLS
+929 VTIPPGEDVSLS
-942 FAFRAEKECRADAL
+942 FSFRTDKNCRAD
-956 KLDVTAGTL
+956 
-965 WKGSLPLRLETVIP
+965 SLPLDVSAGTIWKGTLALPLETVIP
-979 IPAGNFSRE
+979 IPSGAFSRE

-1002 VSVEDATASLQ
+1002 VSVEDATAHLQ

-1020 SAELSLARGDREL
+1020 SAELFLARGDREL
-1033 RLRFRVRDDI
+1033 RLRMIVRDDI
-1043 HHQPFSG
+1043 HHQPVSG
-1050 REVWQGDNIQLGLQ
+1050 RDVWQGDNVQLGLR
-1064 LPRQNGQWELG
+1064 LPRQNGQWEFG

-1081 GKPELFVWLHPEG
+1081 GKPECFVWLHPEG
-1094 YDPEKC
+1094 YDPAKSL
-1100 AREIRLSTRRN
+1100 RQIRLSTRRS
-1111 ESARETVYE
+1111 ESAGETVYE
-1120 AIIPFRAIG
+1120 AVIPFRAIG
-1129 LTEEIGLEGFRFSFL
+1129 LTQEIGEEGFHLSFL

-1160 PGMLIKDSS
+1160 PGMLNKDSS
-1169 RYPTVCF
+1169 RYPAVCF

>member
-1 MHLKCSFLSACLI
+1 MRLKFSFLSACLI
-14 VSCGL
+14 GSCGL

-28 FPPAEWILPLQA
+28 LPPTELVLPLQA
-40 KGQIA
+40 KGQSV
-45 EAGTAGGRAALKV
+45 EAGTAGGRPALLL
-58 EWNCA
+58 EWNCG
-63 EARWFSLNL
+63 EARWFSLNC
-72 KRSPRLPEFERA
+72 KRSPRLPEFDRA
-84 EFSLDLFRPQGSTV
+84 EFSLEFFRPRGSTV

-109 SEVFQLTTALAP
+109 NEVFQLTTPLPA
-121 GETGWQK
+121 GESGWK
-128 VGFSFDAGAVKA
+128 TVKFTLDPKA
-140 NIWGGKKKNRIPD
+140 IQGNVWGGKKKNRIPD
-153 FPLRIVGVT
+153 FPLRIAGVT

-175 LGQLEWQLTPT
+175 LGQLTWELSP
-186 TASTTAFSASAGVP
+186 G
-200 APPKPGRELVDFS
+200 APPEAPSAVALPPGRELVDFS

-222 RLGSGKM
+222 RLGGKP
-229 VTARRDTFDGRPGL
+229 VTAQRGSFDGRPGL
-243 ALRRKDS
+243 ALRRQDS
-250 ASPRYAIG
+250 TSPRVALG
-258 LLQAIELSEFDRA
+258 LLQKQELPKFDRA

-277 FRQTGSGAGGVA
+277 YRPTGSAAGGAA

-295 NGRYTSLYAPL
+295 NGRYTSLYTPL

-311 GWETHRFSMDHRKLT
+311 GWETLRFPLNHQKLT
-326 KTINGKLHPPAFPL
+326 KTVQGKLHPPAFPL
-340 RLQSIVCNSLPSKED
+340 RLQSVVCNSRPPKED
-355 TPIALGKLMVHPL
+355 APIVLGKLMIHTL

-399 PGTAPRSVTAAFRLF
+399 PGIAPRSVTAALRLF
-414 DPDDRLLQEKSG
+414 DPDDRLLLETSG
-426 DFQIAGAAVQAIP
+426 EFQIAGAAVQAIP

-483 FIFGICSHLQRYPAH
+483 FLFGICSHLQRYPAE
-498 ERRMMARA
+498 ERRRMARA

-517 SLESHRLQPRHG
+517 SLESHRIQPRHG
-529 EWTFGTYDHIAE
+529 EWTFGTYDHIAK
-541 LLRENHIEFAPIF
+541 LLREYQIEFAPIF
-554 LGLPSWA
+554 LNLPSWA
-561 VASDYRQAVKS
+561 VATDYRQAVKS
-572 NSTRGRRPDYKLWEE
+572 SSTRGRRPDYRLWEE
-587 YVRKVAEHYRSDL
+587 YVRKVSEHYRSSL

-615 NFTPEEYLQLLKISS
+615 NFPPEEYLQLLKITS
-630 SVLRKTIPGITVISA
+630 SVLRETVPGITVISA

-696 LLRFRQELNDT
+696 LLRFRKELNDT

-722 ISELNQAETLFL
+722 ISELDQAETLFL

-793 LVRHSESTPLF
+793 LLRHSESTPLF
-804 HAADGSWLIPC
+804 RAADGSWLIPC
-815 STTEE
+815 SPLEK

-841 WGNREKLPVSGG
+841 WGNREQLPVSGG

-859 TGHPAILQVKGQPT
+859 TGHPVILQVKGQPA
-873 PPEPAGELLRVAPNF
+873 PPEPAGELLRFAPNF
-888 RLLPGREVK
+888 RLQPGREVK
-897 SSIECRN
+897 SVVECRN
-904 PARIPLKLAL
+904 PSRTPLKLDLTFRPPA
-914 AFHAPTGLAVTPASR
+914 GLAVTPANRS
-929 TVTIPPGETRSLS
+929 VTIPPGEDVSLS
-942 FAFRAEKECRADAL
+942 FSFRTDKNCRAD
-956 KLDVTAGTL
+956 
-965 WKGSLPLRLETVIP
+965 SLPLDVSAGTIWKGTLALPLETVIP
-979 IPAGNFSRE
+979 IPSGAFSRE

-1002 VSVEDATASLQ
+1002 VSVEDATAHLQ

-1020 SAELSLARGDREL
+1020 SAELFLARGDREL
-1033 RLRFRVRDDI
+1033 RLRMIVRDDI
-1043 HHQPFSG
+1043 HHQPVSG
-1050 REVWQGDNIQLGLQ
+1050 RDVWQGDNVQLGLR
-1064 LPRQNGQWELG
+1064 LPRQNGQWEFG

-1081 GKPELFVWLHPEG
+1081 GKPECFVWLHPEG
-1094 YDPEKC
+1094 YDPAKSL
-1100 AREIRLSTRRN
+1100 RQIRLSTRRN
-1111 ESARETVYE
+1111 ESAGETVYE
-1120 AIIPFRAIG
+1120 AVIPFRAIG
-1129 LTEEIGLEGFRFSFL
+1129 LTQEIGEEGFHLSFL

-1160 PGMLIKDSS
+1160 PGMLNKDSS
-1169 RYPTVCF
+1169 RYPAVCF

>member
-1 MHLKCSFLSACLI
+1 MRLKCSFLSACLI

-28 FPPAEWILPLQA
+28 LPPTELVLPLQA
-40 KGQIA
+40 KGQSV
-45 EAGTAGGRAALKV
+45 EAGTAGGRPALLL
-58 EWNCA
+58 EWNCG
-63 EARWFSLNL
+63 EARWFSLNC
-72 KRSPRLPEFERA
+72 KRSPRLPEFDRT
-84 EFSLDLFRPQGSTV
+84 EFSLEFFRPQGSTV

-109 SEVFQLTTALAP
+109 NEVFQLITPLPA
-121 GETGWQK
+121 GESGWK
-128 VGFSFDAGAVKA
+128 TVKFTLDPKA
-140 NIWGGKKKNRIPD
+140 IQGNVWGGKKKNRIPD
-153 FPLRIVGVT
+153 FPLRIAGVT

-175 LGQLEWQLTPT
+175 LGQLTWELSPGTPPE
-186 TASTTAFSASAGVP
+186 APSAVALP
-200 APPKPGRELVDFS
+200 PGRELVDFS

-222 RLGSGKM
+222 RLGTKP
-229 VTARRDTFDGRPGL
+229 VTAQRGSFDGRPGL
-243 ALRRKDS
+243 ALRRQDS
-250 ASPRYAIG
+250 TSPRVALG
-258 LLQAIELSEFDRA
+258 LLQKQELPKFDRA

-277 FRQTGSGAGGVA
+277 YRPTGSAAGGAA
-289 VTVSDR
+289 VTVSDQ
-295 NGRYTSLYAPL
+295 NGRYTSLYTPL

-311 GWETHRFSMDHRKLT
+311 GWETLRFPLNHQKLT
-326 KTINGKLHPPAFPL
+326 KTVQGKLHPPAFPL
-340 RLQSIVCNSLPSKED
+340 RLQSVVCNSRPPKED
-355 TPIALGKLMVHPL
+355 APIVLGKLMIHTL

-399 PGTAPRSVTAAFRLF
+399 PGTAPRSVTAALRLF
-414 DPDDRLLQEKSG
+414 DPDDRLLLEKSG
-426 DFQIAGAAVQAIP
+426 EFQIAGAAVQAIP

-483 FIFGICSHLQRYPAH
+483 FLFGICSHLQRYPVE
-498 ERRMMARA
+498 ERRRMARA

-517 SLESHRLQPRHG
+517 SLESHRIQPRHG
-529 EWTFGTYDHIAE
+529 EWTFGTYDHIAK
-541 LLRENHIEFAPIF
+541 LLREYQIEFAPIF
-554 LGLPSWA
+554 LNLPSWA
-561 VASDYRQAVKS
+561 VAADYRQAVKS
-572 NSTRGRRPDYKLWEE
+572 SSTRGRRPDYRLWEE
-587 YVRKVAEHYRSDL
+587 YVRKVSEHYRSSL

-615 NFTPEEYLQLLKISS
+615 NFPPEEYLQLLKVTS
-630 SVLRKTIPGITVISA
+630 SVLRETVSGITVISA

-696 LLRFRQELNDT
+696 LLRFRKELNDT

-722 ISELNQAETLFL
+722 ISELDQAETLFL

-793 LVRHSESTPLF
+793 LLRHSESTPLF
-804 HAADGSWLIPC
+804 RAADGSWLIPC
-815 STTEE
+815 SPLEK

-841 WGNREKLPVSGG
+841 WGNREQLPVSGG

-859 TGHPAILQVKGQPT
+859 TGHPVILQVKGQPA
-873 PPEPAGELLRVAPNF
+873 PPEPAGELLRFAPNF

-897 SSIECRN
+897 SVVECRN
-904 PARIPLKLAL
+904 PSRTPLKLDLTFRPPA
-914 AFHAPTGLAVTPASR
+914 GLAVTPANRS
-929 TVTIPPGETRSLS
+929 VTIPPGEDVSLS
-942 FAFRAEKECRADAL
+942 FSFRTDKNCRAD
-956 KLDVTAGTL
+956 
-965 WKGSLPLRLETVIP
+965 SLPLDVSAGTIWKGTLALPLETVIP
-979 IPAGNFSRE
+979 IPSGAFSRE

-1002 VSVEDATASLQ
+1002 VSVEDATAHLQ

-1020 SAELSLARGDREL
+1020 SAELFLARSDREL
-1033 RLRFRVRDDI
+1033 RLRMIVRDDI
-1043 HHQPFSG
+1043 HHQPVSG
-1050 REVWQGDNIQLGLQ
+1050 RDVWQGDNVQLGLR
-1064 LPRQNGQWELG
+1064 LPRQNGQWEFG

-1081 GKPELFVWLHPEG
+1081 GKPECFVWLHPEG
-1094 YDPEKC
+1094 YDPAKSL
-1100 AREIRLSTRRN
+1100 RQIRLSTRRN
-1111 ESARETVYE
+1111 ESAGETVYE
-1120 AIIPFRAIG
+1120 AVIPFRAIG
-1129 LTEEIGLEGFRFSFL
+1129 LTPEIGEEGFHLSFL

-1160 PGMLIKDSS
+1160 PGMLNKDSS
-1169 RYPTVCF
+1169 RYPAVCF

>member
-28 FPPAEWILPLQA
+28 LSPAELVLPLQA
-40 KGQIA
+40 KGQSV
-45 EAGTAGGRAALKV
+45 EADTADGRPALLL
-58 EWNCA
+58 EWNCR
-63 EARWFSLNL
+63 EARWFSLNY
-72 KRSPRLPEFERA
+72 KRSPRLPEFDRA
-84 EFSLDLFRPQGSTV
+84 EFSLEFFRPQESTV

-109 SEVFQLTTALAP
+109 NEVFQLTTPLPA
-121 GETGWQK
+121 GKCGWETVK
-128 VGFSFDAGAVKA
+128 FTFDPKA
-140 NIWGGKKKNRIPD
+140 IKGNVWGGKKKNRIPD

-175 LGQLEWQLTPT
+175 LGKLTWELSPGSP
-186 TASTTAFSASAGVP
+186 AAAPSATVLPS
-200 APPKPGRELVDFS
+200 GRELVDFS

-229 VTARRDTFDGRPGL
+229 VTARHDTFDGRPGL

-250 ASPRYAIG
+250 TSPRFALG
-258 LLQAIELSEFDRA
+258 LLQKVELPEFDRA

-326 KTINGKLHPPAFPL
+326 KTINGTLHPPAFPL

-377 TGDELHLVL
+377 TGDELHLVF
-386 PGKEKQVRLQLRN
+386 PGKEKQFRLQLRN

-517 SLESHRLQPRHG
+517 SLESHRLQPQHG

-1002 VSVEDATASLQ
+1002 VSVEDATAPLQ

-1020 SAELSLARGDREL
+1020 SAELFLARGDREL

>member
-1 MHLKCSFLSACLI
+1 MRLKCSFLSACLI

-28 FPPAEWILPLQA
+28 LSPTELVLPLQA
-40 KGQIA
+40 KGQSV
-45 EAGTAGGRAALKV
+45 EAGTAGGRPALLL
-58 EWNCA
+58 EWNCG
-63 EARWFSLNL
+63 EARWFSLNC
-72 KRSPRLPEFERA
+72 KRSPRLPEFDRA
-84 EFSLDLFRPQGSTV
+84 EFSLEFFRPQGSTV

-109 SEVFQLTTALAP
+109 NEVFQLTTPLPA
-121 GETGWQK
+121 GESGWK
-128 VGFSFDAGAVKA
+128 TVKFTLDPKA
-140 NIWGGKKKNRIPD
+140 IQGNVWGGKRKNRIPD
-153 FPLRIVGVT
+153 FPLRIAGVT

-175 LGQLEWQLTPT
+175 LGQLTWELSP
-186 TASTTAFSASAGVP
+186 G
-200 APPKPGRELVDFS
+200 APPEAPSAVALPPGRELVDFS

-222 RLGSGKM
+222 RLGTKP
-229 VTARRDTFDGRPGL
+229 VTAQRGSFDGRPGL
-243 ALRRKDS
+243 ALRRQDS
-250 ASPRYAIG
+250 TSPRVALG
-258 LLQAIELSEFDRA
+258 LLQKLELPEFDRA

-277 FRQTGSGAGGVA
+277 YRPTGSAAGGAA

-295 NGRYTSLYAPL
+295 NGRYTSLYTPL

-311 GWETHRFSMDHRKLT
+311 GWETLRFPLNHQKLT
-326 KTINGKLHPPAFPL
+326 KTVQGKLHPPAFPL
-340 RLQSIVCNSLPSKED
+340 RLQSVVCNSRPPKED
-355 TPIALGKLMVHPL
+355 APIVLGKLMIHTL

-386 PGKEKQVRLQLRN
+386 PGKEKQVSLQLRN
-399 PGTAPRSVTAAFRLF
+399 PGTAPRSVTAALRLF
-414 DPDDRLLQEKSG
+414 DPDDRLLLEKSG
-426 DFQIAGAAVQAIP
+426 EFQIAGAAVQAIP

-483 FIFGICSHLQRYPAH
+483 FLFGICSHLQRYPAE
-498 ERRMMARA
+498 ERRRMARA

-517 SLESHRLQPRHG
+517 SLESHRIQPRHG
-529 EWTFGTYDHIAE
+529 EWTFGTYDHIAK
-541 LLRENHIEFAPIF
+541 LLREYQIEFAPIF
-554 LGLPSWA
+554 LNLPSWA
-561 VASDYRQAVKS
+561 VAADYRQAVKS
-572 NSTRGRRPDYKLWEE
+572 SSTRGRRPDYRLWEE
-587 YVRKVAEHYRSDL
+587 YVRKVSEHYRSSL

-615 NFTPEEYLQLLKISS
+615 NFPPEEYLQLLKITS
-630 SVLRKTIPGITVISA
+630 SVLRETVPGITVISA
-645 GFASPDLNPPERT
+645 GFASPDLNPAERT

-696 LLRFRQELNDT
+696 LLRFRKELNDT

-722 ISELNQAETLFL
+722 ISELDQAETLFL

-793 LVRHSESTPLF
+793 LLRHSESTPLF
-804 HAADGSWLIPC
+804 RAADGSWLIPC
-815 STTEE
+815 SPLEK

-841 WGNREKLPVSGG
+841 WGNREQLPVSGG

-859 TGHPAILQVKGQPT
+859 TGHPVILQVKGQPA
-873 PPEPAGELLRVAPNF
+873 PPEPTGELLRFAPNF
-888 RLLPGREVK
+888 RLQPGREVK
-897 SSIECRN
+897 SVVECRN
-904 PARIPLKLAL
+904 PSRTPLKLAL
-914 AFHAPTGLAVTPASR
+914 TFRPPAGLAVTPANRSVR
-929 TVTIPPGETRSLS
+929 IPPGEDVSLS
-942 FAFRAEKECRADAL
+942 FSFRTDKNCRAD
-956 KLDVTAGTL
+956 
-965 WKGSLPLRLETVIP
+965 SLPLDVSAGTIWKGTLALPLETVIP
-979 IPAGNFSRE
+979 IPSGAFSRE

-1002 VSVEDATASLQ
+1002 VSVEDATAHLQ

-1020 SAELSLARGDREL
+1020 SAELFLARGNREL
-1033 RLRFRVRDDI
+1033 RLRMIVRDDI
-1043 HHQPFSG
+1043 HHQPVSG
-1050 REVWQGDNIQLGLQ
+1050 RDVWQGDNVQLGLR
-1064 LPRQNGQWELG
+1064 LPRQNGQWEFG

-1081 GKPELFVWLHPEG
+1081 GKPECFVWLHPEG
-1094 YDPEKC
+1094 YDPAKSLLQ
-1100 AREIRLSTRRN
+1100 IRLSTRRS
-1111 ESARETVYE
+1111 ESAGETVYE
-1120 AIIPFRAIG
+1120 AVIPFRAIG
-1129 LTEEIGLEGFRFSFL
+1129 LTQEIGEEGFHLSFL

-1160 PGMLIKDSS
+1160 PGMLNKDSS
-1169 RYPTVCF
+1169 RYPAVCF

>member
-1 MHLKCSFLSACLI
+1 MRLKFSFLSACLI
-14 VSCGL
+14 GSCGL
-19 SAGTLDFAK
+19 SAGTLNFAK
-28 FPPAEWILPLQA
+28 RPPTELVLPLQA
-40 KGQIA
+40 KGQSV
-45 EAGTAGGRAALKV
+45 EAGTAGGRPALLL
-58 EWNCA
+58 EWNCG
-63 EARWFSLNL
+63 EARWFSLNC
-72 KRSPRLPEFERA
+72 KRSPRLPEFDRT
-84 EFSLDLFRPQGSTV
+84 EFSLEFFRPQGSTV

-109 SEVFQLTTALAP
+109 NEVFQLTTPLPA
-121 GETGWQK
+121 GESGWK
-128 VGFSFDAGAVKA
+128 TVKFTLDPKA
-140 NIWGGKKKNRIPD
+140 IQGNVWGGKKKNRIPD
-153 FPLRIVGVT
+153 FPLRIAGVT

-175 LGQLEWQLTPT
+175 LGQLTWELSPGTPPE
-186 TASTTAFSASAGVP
+186 APSAVALP
-200 APPKPGRELVDFS
+200 PGRELVDFS

-222 RLGSGKM
+222 RLGTKP
-229 VTARRDTFDGRPGL
+229 VTAQRGSFDGRPGL
-243 ALRRKDS
+243 ALRRQDS
-250 ASPRYAIG
+250 TSPRVALG
-258 LLQAIELSEFDRA
+258 LLQKQELPKFDRA

-277 FRQTGSGAGGVA
+277 YRPTGSAAGGAA
-289 VTVSDR
+289 VTVSDQ
-295 NGRYTSLYAPL
+295 NGRYTSLYTPL

-311 GWETHRFSMDHRKLT
+311 GWETLRFPLNHQKLT
-326 KTINGKLHPPAFPL
+326 TTVQGKLHPPAFPL
-340 RLQSIVCNSLPSKED
+340 RLQSVVCNSRPPKED
-355 TPIALGKLMVHPL
+355 APIVLGKLMIHTL

-399 PGTAPRSVTAAFRLF
+399 PGTAPRSVTAALRLF
-414 DPDDRLLQEKSG
+414 DPDDRLLLEKSG
-426 DFQIAGAAVQAIP
+426 EFQIAGAAVQAIP

-483 FIFGICSHLQRYPAH
+483 FLFGICSHLQRYPVE
-498 ERRMMARA
+498 ERRRMARA

-517 SLESHRLQPRHG
+517 SLESHRIQPRHG
-529 EWTFGTYDHIAE
+529 EWTFGTYDHIAK
-541 LLRENHIEFAPIF
+541 LLREYQIEFAPIF
-554 LGLPSWA
+554 LNLPSWA
-561 VASDYRQAVKS
+561 VAADYRQAVKS
-572 NSTRGRRPDYKLWEE
+572 SSTRGRRPDYRLWEE
-587 YVRKVAEHYRSDL
+587 YVRKVSEHYRSSL

-615 NFTPEEYLQLLKISS
+615 NFPPEEYLQLLKVTS
-630 SVLRKTIPGITVISA
+630 SVLRETVSGITVISA

-696 LLRFRQELNDT
+696 LLRFRKELNDT

-722 ISELNQAETLFL
+722 ISELDQAETLFL

-793 LVRHSESTPLF
+793 LLRHNESTPLF
-804 HAADGSWLIPC
+804 RAADGSWLIPC
-815 STTEE
+815 SPLEK
-820 RNRHA
+820 RNHA

-841 WGNREKLPVSGG
+841 WGNREQLPVSGG

-859 TGHPAILQVKGQPT
+859 TGHPVILQVKGQPA
-873 PPEPAGELLRVAPNF
+873 PPEPAGELLRFAPNF

-897 SSIECRN
+897 SVVECRN
-904 PARIPLKLAL
+904 PSRTPLKLDLTFRPPA
-914 AFHAPTGLAVTPASR
+914 GLAVTPANRS
-929 TVTIPPGETRSLS
+929 VTIPPGEDVSLS
-942 FAFRAEKECRADAL
+942 FSFRTDKNCRAD
-956 KLDVTAGTL
+956 
-965 WKGSLPLRLETVIP
+965 SLPLDVSAGTIWKGTLALPLETVIP
-979 IPAGNFSRE
+979 IPSGAFSRE

-1002 VSVEDATASLQ
+1002 VSVEDATAHLQ

-1020 SAELSLARGDREL
+1020 SAELFLARGDREL
-1033 RLRFRVRDDI
+1033 RLRMIVRDDI
-1043 HHQPFSG
+1043 HHQPVSG
-1050 REVWQGDNIQLGLQ
+1050 RDVWQGDNVQLGLR
-1064 LPRQNGQWELG
+1064 LPRQNGQWEFG

-1081 GKPELFVWLHPEG
+1081 GKPECFVWLHPEG
-1094 YDPEKC
+1094 YDPAKSL
-1100 AREIRLSTRRN
+1100 RQIRLSTRRS
-1111 ESARETVYE
+1111 ESAGETVYE
-1120 AIIPFRAIG
+1120 AVIPFRAIG
-1129 LTEEIGLEGFRFSFL
+1129 LTQEIGEEGFHLSFL

-1160 PGMLIKDSS
+1160 PGMLNKDSS
-1169 RYPTVCF
+1169 RYPAVCF

>member
-1 MHLKCSFLSACLI
+1 MRLKCSFLSACLI

-28 FPPAEWILPLQA
+28 LSPTELVLPLQA
-40 KGQIA
+40 KGQSV
-45 EAGTAGGRAALKV
+45 EAGTAGGRPALLL
-58 EWNCA
+58 EWNCG
-63 EARWFSLNL
+63 EARWFSLNC
-72 KRSPRLPEFERA
+72 KRSPRLPEFDRA
-84 EFSLDLFRPQGSTV
+84 EFSLEFFRPQGSTV

-109 SEVFQLTTALAP
+109 NEVFQLTTPLPA
-121 GETGWQK
+121 GESGWK
-128 VGFSFDAGAVKA
+128 TVKFTLDPKA
-140 NIWGGKKKNRIPD
+140 IQGNVWGGKKKNRIPD
-153 FPLRIVGVT
+153 FPLRIAGVT

-175 LGQLEWQLTPT
+175 LGQLTWELSP
-186 TASTTAFSASAGVP
+186 G
-200 APPKPGRELVDFS
+200 APPEAPSAVALPPGRELVDFS

-222 RLGSGKM
+222 RLGTKP
-229 VTARRDTFDGRPGL
+229 VTAQRGSFDGRPGL
-243 ALRRKDS
+243 ALRRQDS
-250 ASPRYAIG
+250 TSPRVALG
-258 LLQAIELSEFDRA
+258 LLQKLELPEFDRA

-277 FRQTGSGAGGVA
+277 YRPTGSAAGGAA

-295 NGRYTSLYAPL
+295 NGRYTSLYTPL

-311 GWETHRFSMDHRKLT
+311 GWETLRFPLNHQKLT
-326 KTINGKLHPPAFPL
+326 KTIQGKLHPPAFPL
-340 RLQSIVCNSLPSKED
+340 RLQSVVCNSRPPKED
-355 TPIALGKLMVHPL
+355 APIVLGKLMVHTL

-377 TGDELHLVL
+377 TGDELQLVL

-399 PGTAPRSVTAAFRLF
+399 PGTAPRSVTAALRLF
-414 DPDDRLLQEKSG
+414 DPDDRLLLEKSG
-426 DFQIAGAAVQAIP
+426 EFQIAGAAVQAIP

-483 FIFGICSHLQRYPAH
+483 FLFGICSHLQRYPAE
-498 ERRMMARA
+498 ERRRMARA

-517 SLESHRLQPRHG
+517 SLESHRIQPRHG
-529 EWTFGTYDHIAE
+529 EWTFGTYDHIAK
-541 LLRENHIEFAPIF
+541 LLREYQIEFAPIF
-554 LGLPSWA
+554 LNLPSWA
-561 VASDYRQAVKS
+561 VAADYRQAVKS
-572 NSTRGRRPDYKLWEE
+572 SSTRGRRPDYRLWEE
-587 YVRKVAEHYRSDL
+587 YVRKVSEHYRSSL

-615 NFTPEEYLQLLKISS
+615 NFPPEEYLQLLKITS
-630 SVLRKTIPGITVISA
+630 SVLRETVPGITVISA
-645 GFASPDLNPPERT
+645 GFASPDLNPAERT

-696 LLRFRQELNDT
+696 LLRFRKELNDT

-722 ISELNQAETLFL
+722 ISELDQAETLFL

-793 LVRHSESTPLF
+793 LLRHSESTPLF
-804 HAADGSWLIPC
+804 RAADGSWLIPC
-815 STTEE
+815 SPLEK

-841 WGNREKLPVSGG
+841 WGNREQLPVSGG

-859 TGHPAILQVKGQPT
+859 TGHPVILQVKGQPA
-873 PPEPAGELLRVAPNF
+873 PPEPTGKLLRFAPNF
-888 RLLPGREVK
+888 RLQPGREVK
-897 SSIECRN
+897 SVVECRN
-904 PARIPLKLAL
+904 PSRTPLKLAL
-914 AFHAPTGLAVTPASR
+914 TFRPPAGLAVTPANRS
-929 TVTIPPGETRSLS
+929 VTIPPGENVSLS
-942 FAFRAEKECRADAL
+942 FAFRTDKNCRAD
-956 KLDVTAGTL
+956 
-965 WKGSLPLRLETVIP
+965 SLPLDVSAGTIWKGTLVLPLETVIP
-979 IPAGNFSRE
+979 IPSGAFSRE

-1002 VSVEDATASLQ
+1002 VSVEDATAHLQ

-1020 SAELSLARGDREL
+1020 SAELFLARGNREL
-1033 RLRFRVRDDI
+1033 RLRMIVRDDI
-1043 HHQPFSG
+1043 HHQPVSG
-1050 REVWQGDNIQLGLQ
+1050 RDVWQGDNVQLGLR
-1064 LPRQNGQWELG
+1064 LPRQNGQWEFG

-1081 GKPELFVWLHPEG
+1081 GKPECFVWLHPEG
-1094 YDPEKC
+1094 YDPAKSL
-1100 AREIRLSTRRN
+1100 RQIRLSTRRS
-1111 ESARETVYE
+1111 ESAGETVYE
-1120 AIIPFRAIG
+1120 AVIPFRAIG
-1129 LTEEIGLEGFRFSFL
+1129 LTQEIGEEGFHLSFL

-1150 TCRESAISAS
+1150 TCQESAISAS
-1160 PGMLIKDSS
+1160 PGMLNKDSS
-1169 RYPTVCF
+1169 RYPAVCF

>member
-1 MHLKCSFLSACLI
+1 MRLKCSFLSACLI

-28 FPPAEWILPLQA
+28 LSPTELVLPLQA
-40 KGQIA
+40 KGQSV
-45 EAGTAGGRAALKV
+45 EAGTAGGRPALLL
-58 EWNCA
+58 EWNCG
-63 EARWFSLNL
+63 EARWFSLNC
-72 KRSPRLPEFERA
+72 KRSPRLPEFDRA
-84 EFSLDLFRPQGSTV
+84 EFSLEFFRPQESTV

-109 SEVFQLTTALAP
+109 NEVFQLTTPLPA
-121 GETGWQK
+121 GESGWK
-128 VGFSFDAGAVKA
+128 TVKFTLDPKA
-140 NIWGGKKKNRIPD
+140 IQGNVWGGKRKNRIPD
-153 FPLRIVGVT
+153 FPLRIAGVT

-175 LGQLEWQLTPT
+175 LGQLTWELSPGTPPE
-186 TASTTAFSASAGVP
+186 APSAVALP
-200 APPKPGRELVDFS
+200 PGRELVDFS
-213 TLLDSEINP
+213 TLLDSEIDP
-222 RLGSGKM
+222 RLGGKP
-229 VTARRDTFDGRPGL
+229 VTAQRGSFDGRPGL
-243 ALRRKDS
+243 ALRRQDS
-250 ASPRYAIG
+250 TSPRVALG
-258 LLQAIELSEFDRA
+258 LLQKQELPKFDRA

-277 FRQTGSGAGGVA
+277 YRPTGSAAGGAA

-295 NGRYTSLYAPL
+295 NGRYTSLYTPL

-311 GWETHRFSMDHRKLT
+311 GWETLRFPLNHQKLT
-326 KTINGKLHPPAFPL
+326 KTIQGKLHPPAFPL
-340 RLQSIVCNSLPSKED
+340 RLQSVVCNSRPPKED
-355 TPIALGKLMVHPL
+355 APIVLGKLMIHTL

-399 PGTAPRSVTAAFRLF
+399 PGTAPRSVTAALRLF
-414 DPDDRLLQEKSG
+414 DPDDRLLLEKSG
-426 DFQIAGAAVQAIP
+426 EFQIAGAAVQAIP

-483 FIFGICSHLQRYPAH
+483 FLFGICSHLQRYPAE
-498 ERRMMARA
+498 ERRRMARA

-517 SLESHRLQPRHG
+517 SLESHRIQPRHG
-529 EWTFGTYDHIAE
+529 EWTFGTYDHIAK
-541 LLRENHIEFAPIF
+541 LLREYQIEFAPIF
-554 LGLPSWA
+554 LNLPSWA
-561 VASDYRQAVKS
+561 VAADYRQAVKS
-572 NSTRGRRPDYKLWEE
+572 SSTRGRRPDYRLWEE
-587 YVRKVAEHYRSDL
+587 YVRKVSEHYRSSL

-615 NFTPEEYLQLLKISS
+615 NFPPEEYLQLLKITS
-630 SVLRKTIPGITVISA
+630 SVLRETVPGITVISA
-645 GFASPDLNPPERT
+645 GFASPDLNPAERT

-696 LLRFRQELNDT
+696 LLRFRKELNDT

-722 ISELNQAETLFL
+722 ISELDQAETLFL

-793 LVRHSESTPLF
+793 LLRHSESTPLF
-804 HAADGSWLIPC
+804 RAADGSWLIPC
-815 STTEE
+815 SPLEK

-841 WGNREKLPVSGG
+841 WGNREQLPVSGG

-859 TGHPAILQVKGQPT
+859 TGHPVILQVKGQPA
-873 PPEPAGELLRVAPNF
+873 PPEPAGELLRFAPNF

-897 SSIECRN
+897 SVVECRN
-904 PARIPLKLAL
+904 PSRTPLKLDLTFRPPA
-914 AFHAPTGLAVTPASR
+914 GLAVTPANRS
-929 TVTIPPGETRSLS
+929 VTIPPGEDVSLS
-942 FAFRAEKECRADAL
+942 FSFRTDKNCRAD
-956 KLDVTAGTL
+956 
-965 WKGSLPLRLETVIP
+965 SLPLDVSAGTIWKGTLALPLETVIP
-979 IPAGNFSRE
+979 IPSGAFSRE

-1002 VSVEDATASLQ
+1002 VSVEDATAHLQ

-1020 SAELSLARGDREL
+1020 SAELFLARGDREL
-1033 RLRFRVRDDI
+1033 RLRMIVRDDI
-1043 HHQPFSG
+1043 HHQPVSG
-1050 REVWQGDNIQLGLQ
+1050 RDVWQGDNVQLGLR
-1064 LPRQNGQWELG
+1064 LPRQNGQWEFG

-1081 GKPELFVWLHPEG
+1081 GKPECFVWLHPEG
-1094 YDPEKC
+1094 YDPAKSL
-1100 AREIRLSTRRN
+1100 RQIRLSTRRS
-1111 ESARETVYE
+1111 ESAGETVYE
-1120 AIIPFRAIG
+1120 AVIPFRAIG
-1129 LTEEIGLEGFRFSFL
+1129 LTQEIGEEGFHLSFL

-1160 PGMLIKDSS
+1160 PGMLNKDSS
-1169 RYPTVCF
+1169 RYPAVCF

>member
-1 MHLKCSFLSACLI
+1 MRLKCSFLSACLI

-28 FPPAEWILPLQA
+28 LSPTELVLPLQA
-40 KGQIA
+40 KGQSV
-45 EAGTAGGRAALKV
+45 EAGTAGGRPALLL
-58 EWNCA
+58 EWNCG
-63 EARWFSLNL
+63 EARWFSLNC
-72 KRSPRLPEFERA
+72 KRSPRLPEFDRA
-84 EFSLDLFRPQGSTV
+84 EFSLEFFRPQGSTV

-109 SEVFQLTTALAP
+109 NEVFQLTTPLPA
-121 GETGWQK
+121 GESGWK
-128 VGFSFDAGAVKA
+128 TVKFTLDPKA
-140 NIWGGKKKNRIPD
+140 IQGNVWGGKRKNRIPD
-153 FPLRIVGVT
+153 FPLRIAGVT

-175 LGQLEWQLTPT
+175 LGQLTWELSPGTPPE
-186 TASTTAFSASAGVP
+186 APSAVAQP
-200 APPKPGRELVDFS
+200 PGRELVDFS

-222 RLGSGKM
+222 RLGTKP
-229 VTARRDTFDGRPGL
+229 VTAQCGSFDDRPGL
-243 ALRRKDS
+243 ALRRQDPT
-250 ASPRYAIG
+250 SPRVALG
-258 LLQAIELSEFDRA
+258 LLQKLELPEFDRA

-277 FRQTGSGAGGVA
+277 YRPTGSAAGGAA

-295 NGRYTSLYAPL
+295 NGRYTSLYTPL

-311 GWETHRFSMDHRKLT
+311 GWETLRFPLNHQKLT
-326 KTINGKLHPPAFPL
+326 KTIQGKLHPPAFPL
-340 RLQSIVCNSLPSKED
+340 RLQSVVCNSRPPKED
-355 TPIALGKLMVHPL
+355 APIVLGKLMIHTL

-377 TGDELHLVL
+377 TGDELQLVL

-399 PGTAPRSVTAAFRLF
+399 PGTAPRSVTAALRLF
-414 DPDDRLLQEKSG
+414 DPDDRLLLEKSG
-426 DFQIAGAAVQAIP
+426 EFQIAGAAVQAIP

-483 FIFGICSHLQRYPAH
+483 FLFGICSHLQRYPAE
-498 ERRMMARA
+498 ERRRMARA

-517 SLESHRLQPRHG
+517 SLESHRIQPRHG
-529 EWTFGTYDHIAE
+529 EWTFGTYDHIAK
-541 LLRENHIEFAPIF
+541 LLREYQIEFAPIF
-554 LGLPSWA
+554 LNLPSWA
-561 VASDYRQAVKS
+561 VAADYRQAVKS
-572 NSTRGRRPDYKLWEE
+572 SSTRGRRPDYRLWEE
-587 YVRKVAEHYRSDL
+587 YVRKVSEHYRSSL

-615 NFTPEEYLQLLKISS
+615 NFPPEEYLQLLKITS
-630 SVLRKTIPGITVISA
+630 SVLRETVPGITVISA

-696 LLRFRQELNDT
+696 LLRFRKELNDT

-722 ISELNQAETLFL
+722 ISELDQAETLFL

-793 LVRHSESTPLF
+793 LLRHSESTPLF
-804 HAADGSWLIPC
+804 RAADGSWLIPC
-815 STTEE
+815 SPLEK

-841 WGNREKLPVSGG
+841 WGNREQLPVSGG

-859 TGHPAILQVKGQPT
+859 TGHPVILQVKGQPA
-873 PPEPAGELLRVAPNF
+873 PPEPAGELLRFAPNF
-888 RLLPGREVK
+888 RLQPGREVK
-897 SSIECRN
+897 SVVECRN
-904 PARIPLKLAL
+904 PSRTPLKLDLTFRPA
-914 AFHAPTGLAVTPASR
+914 AGLAVTPANRS
-929 TVTIPPGETRSLS
+929 VTIPPGEDVSLS
-942 FAFRAEKECRADAL
+942 FAFRTDKNCRAD
-956 KLDVTAGTL
+956 
-965 WKGSLPLRLETVIP
+965 SLPLDVSAGTIWKGTLALPLETVIP
-979 IPAGNFSRE
+979 IPSGAFSRE

-1002 VSVEDATASLQ
+1002 VSVEDATAHLQ

-1020 SAELSLARGDREL
+1020 SAELFLARGNREL
-1033 RLRFRVRDDI
+1033 RLRMIVRDDI
-1043 HHQPFSG
+1043 HHQPVSG
-1050 REVWQGDNIQLGLQ
+1050 RDVWQGDNVQLGLR
-1064 LPRQNGQWELG
+1064 LPRQNGQWEFG

-1081 GKPELFVWLHPEG
+1081 EKPECFVWLHPEG
-1094 YDPEKC
+1094 YDPAKSLLQ
-1100 AREIRLSTRRN
+1100 IRLSTRRN
-1111 ESARETVYE
+1111 ESAGETVYE
-1120 AIIPFRAIG
+1120 AVIPFRAIG
-1129 LTEEIGLEGFRFSFL
+1129 LTQEIGEEGFHLSFL

-1160 PGMLIKDSS
+1160 PGMLNKDSS
-1169 RYPTVCF
+1169 RYPAVCF

>member
-1 MHLKCSFLSACLI
+1 MRLKFSFLSACLI
-14 VSCGL
+14 GSCGL
-19 SAGTLDFAK
+19 SAGTLNFAK
-28 FPPAEWILPLQA
+28 RPPTELVLPLQA
-40 KGQIA
+40 KGQSV
-45 EAGTAGGRAALKV
+45 EAGTAGGRPALLL
-58 EWNCA
+58 EWNCG
-63 EARWFSLNL
+63 EARWFSLNC
-72 KRSPRLPEFERA
+72 KRSPRLPEFDRT
-84 EFSLDLFRPQGSTV
+84 EFSLEFFRPQGSTV

-109 SEVFQLTTALAP
+109 NEVFQLTTPLPA
-121 GETGWQK
+121 GESGWK
-128 VGFSFDAGAVKA
+128 TVKFTLDPKA
-140 NIWGGKKKNRIPD
+140 IQGNVWGGKKKNRIPD
-153 FPLRIVGVT
+153 FPLRIAGVT

-175 LGQLEWQLTPT
+175 LGQLTWELSPGTPPE
-186 TASTTAFSASAGVP
+186 APSAVALP
-200 APPKPGRELVDFS
+200 PGRELVDFS

-222 RLGSGKM
+222 RLGTKP
-229 VTARRDTFDGRPGL
+229 VTAQRGSFDGRPGL
-243 ALRRKDS
+243 ALRRQDS
-250 ASPRYAIG
+250 TSPRVALG
-258 LLQAIELSEFDRA
+258 LLQKQELPKFDRA

-277 FRQTGSGAGGVA
+277 YRPTGSAAGGAA
-289 VTVSDR
+289 VTVSDQ
-295 NGRYTSLYAPL
+295 NGRYTSLYTPL

-311 GWETHRFSMDHRKLT
+311 GWETLRFPLNHQKLT
-326 KTINGKLHPPAFPL
+326 KTVQGKLHPPAFPL
-340 RLQSIVCNSLPSKED
+340 RLQSVVCNSRPPKED
-355 TPIALGKLMVHPL
+355 APIVLGKLMIHTL

-399 PGTAPRSVTAAFRLF
+399 PGTAPRSVTAALRLF
-414 DPDDRLLQEKSG
+414 DPDDRLLLEKSG
-426 DFQIAGAAVQAIP
+426 EFQIAGAAVQAIP

-483 FIFGICSHLQRYPAH
+483 FLFGICSHLQRYPVE
-498 ERRMMARA
+498 ERRRMARA

-517 SLESHRLQPRHG
+517 SLESHRIQPRHG
-529 EWTFGTYDHIAE
+529 EWTFGTYDHIAK
-541 LLRENHIEFAPIF
+541 LLREYQIEFAPIF
-554 LGLPSWA
+554 LNLPSWA
-561 VASDYRQAVKS
+561 VAADYRQAVKS
-572 NSTRGRRPDYKLWEE
+572 SSTRGRRPDYRLWEE
-587 YVRKVAEHYRSDL
+587 YVRKVSEHYRSSL

-615 NFTPEEYLQLLKISS
+615 NFPPEEYLQLLKVTS
-630 SVLRKTIPGITVISA
+630 SVLRETVSGITVISA

-696 LLRFRQELNDT
+696 LLRFRKELNDT

-722 ISELNQAETLFL
+722 ISELDQAETLFL

-793 LVRHSESTPLF
+793 LLRHNESTPLF
-804 HAADGSWLIPC
+804 RAADGSWLIPC
-815 STTEE
+815 SPLEK
-820 RNRHA
+820 RNHA

-841 WGNREKLPVSGG
+841 WGNREQLPVSGG

-859 TGHPAILQVKGQPT
+859 TGHPVILQVKGQPA
-873 PPEPAGELLRVAPNF
+873 PPEPAGELLRFAPNF
-888 RLLPGREVK
+888 RLQPGREVK
-897 SSIECRN
+897 SVVECRN
-904 PARIPLKLAL
+904 PSRTPLKLDLTFRPA
-914 AFHAPTGLAVTPASR
+914 AGLAVTPANRS
-929 TVTIPPGETRSLS
+929 VTIPPGEDVSLS
-942 FAFRAEKECRADAL
+942 FSFRTDKNCRAD
-956 KLDVTAGTL
+956 
-965 WKGSLPLRLETVIP
+965 SLPLDVSAGTIWKGTLALPLETVIP
-979 IPAGNFSRE
+979 IPSGAFSRE

-1002 VSVEDATASLQ
+1002 VSVEDATAHLQ

-1020 SAELSLARGDREL
+1020 SAELFLARGDREL
-1033 RLRFRVRDDI
+1033 RLRMIVRDDI
-1043 HHQPFSG
+1043 HHQPVSG
-1050 REVWQGDNIQLGLQ
+1050 RDVWQGDNVQLGLR
-1064 LPRQNGQWELG
+1064 LPRQNGQWEFG

-1081 GKPELFVWLHPEG
+1081 GKPECFVWLHPEG
-1094 YDPEKC
+1094 YDPAKSL
-1100 AREIRLSTRRN
+1100 RQIRLSTRRN
-1111 ESARETVYE
+1111 ESAGETVYE
-1120 AIIPFRAIG
+1120 AVIPFRAIG
-1129 LTEEIGLEGFRFSFL
+1129 LTQEIGEEGFHLSFL

-1160 PGMLIKDSS
+1160 PGMLNKDSS
-1169 RYPTVCF
+1169 RYPAVCF

>member
-1 MHLKCSFLSACLI
+1 MRLKFSFLSACLI

-28 FPPAEWILPLQA
+28 RPPTELVLPLQA
-40 KGQIA
+40 KGQSV
-45 EAGTAGGRAALKV
+45 EAGTAGGRPALLLK
-58 EWNCA
+58 WNCG
-63 EARWFSLNL
+63 EARWFSLNC
-72 KRSPRLPEFERA
+72 KRSPRLPEFDRT
-84 EFSLDLFRPQGSTV
+84 EFSLEFFRPQGSTV

-109 SEVFQLTTALAP
+109 NEVFQLTTPLPA
-121 GETGWQK
+121 GESGWK
-128 VGFSFDAGAVKA
+128 TVKFTLDPKA
-140 NIWGGKKKNRIPD
+140 IQGNVWGGKKKNRIPD
-153 FPLRIVGVT
+153 FPLRIAGVT

-175 LGQLEWQLTPT
+175 LGQLTWELSP
-186 TASTTAFSASAGVP
+186 G
-200 APPKPGRELVDFS
+200 APPEAPSAVAQPPGRELVDFS

-222 RLGSGKM
+222 RLGTKP
-229 VTARRDTFDGRPGL
+229 VTAQRGSFDGRPGL
-243 ALRRKDS
+243 ALRRQDS
-250 ASPRYAIG
+250 TSPRVALG
-258 LLQAIELSEFDRA
+258 LLQKLELPEFDRA

-277 FRQTGSGAGGVA
+277 YRPTGSAAGGAA
-289 VTVSDR
+289 VTVSDQ
-295 NGRYTSLYAPL
+295 NGRYTSLYTLL

-311 GWETHRFSMDHRKLT
+311 GWETLRFPLNHQKLT
-326 KTINGKLHPPAFPL
+326 KTIQGKLHPPAFPL
-340 RLQSIVCNSLPSKED
+340 RLQSVVCNSRPPKED
-355 TPIALGKLMVHPL
+355 APIVLGKLMIHTL

-377 TGDELHLVL
+377 TGDELQLVL

-399 PGTAPRSVTAAFRLF
+399 PGTAPRSVTAALRLF
-414 DPDDRLLQEKSG
+414 DPDDRLLLEKSG
-426 DFQIAGAAVQAIP
+426 EFQIAGAAVQAIP

-483 FIFGICSHLQRYPAH
+483 FLFGICSHLQRYPAE
-498 ERRMMARA
+498 ERRRMARA

-517 SLESHRLQPRHG
+517 SLESHRIQPRHG
-529 EWTFGTYDHIAE
+529 EWTFGTYDHIAK
-541 LLRENHIEFAPIF
+541 LLREYQIEFAPIF
-554 LGLPSWA
+554 LNLPSWA
-561 VASDYRQAVKS
+561 VAADYRQAVKS
-572 NSTRGRRPDYKLWEE
+572 SSTRGRRPDYRLWEE
-587 YVRKVAEHYRSDL
+587 YVRKVSEHYRSSL

-615 NFTPEEYLQLLKISS
+615 NFPPEEYLQLLKITS
-630 SVLRKTIPGITVISA
+630 SVLRETVPGITVISA

-696 LLRFRQELNDT
+696 LLRFRKELNDT

-722 ISELNQAETLFL
+722 ISELDQAETLFL

-793 LVRHSESTPLF
+793 LLRHNESTPLF
-804 HAADGSWLIPC
+804 RAADGSWLIPC
-815 STTEE
+815 SPLEK
-820 RNRHA
+820 RNHA

-841 WGNREKLPVSGG
+841 WGNREQLPVSGG

-859 TGHPAILQVKGQPT
+859 TGHPVILQVKGQPA
-873 PPEPAGELLRVAPNF
+873 PPEPAGELLRFAPNF

-897 SSIECRN
+897 SVVECRN
-904 PARIPLKLAL
+904 PSRTPLKLDLTFRPPA
-914 AFHAPTGLAVTPASR
+914 GLAVTPANRS
-929 TVTIPPGETRSLS
+929 VTIPPGEDVSLS
-942 FAFRAEKECRADAL
+942 FAFRTDKNCRAD
-956 KLDVTAGTL
+956 
-965 WKGSLPLRLETVIP
+965 SLPLDVSAGTIWKGTLALPLETVIP
-979 IPAGNFSRE
+979 IPSGAFSRE

-1002 VSVEDATASLQ
+1002 VSVEDATAHLQ

-1020 SAELSLARGDREL
+1020 SAELFLARGNREL
-1033 RLRFRVRDDI
+1033 RLRMIVRDDI
-1043 HHQPFSG
+1043 HHQPVSG
-1050 REVWQGDNIQLGLQ
+1050 RDVWQGDNVQLGLR
-1064 LPRQNGQWELG
+1064 LPRQNGQWEFG

-1081 GKPELFVWLHPEG
+1081 EKPECFVWLHPEG
-1094 YDPEKC
+1094 YDPAKSLLQ
-1100 AREIRLSTRRN
+1100 IRLSTRRN
-1111 ESARETVYE
+1111 ESAGETVYE
-1120 AIIPFRAIG
+1120 AVIPFRAIG
-1129 LTEEIGLEGFRFSFL
+1129 LTQEIGEEGFHLSFL

-1160 PGMLIKDSS
+1160 PGMLNKDSS
-1169 RYPTVCF
+1169 RYPAVCF

>member
-1 MHLKCSFLSACLI
+1 MRLKFSFLSACLI
-14 VSCGL
+14 GSCGL
-19 SAGTLDFAK
+19 SAGTLNFAK
-28 FPPAEWILPLQA
+28 LPPTELVLPLQA
-40 KGQIA
+40 KGQSV
-45 EAGTAGGRAALKV
+45 EAGTAGGRPALLL
-58 EWNCA
+58 EWNCG
-63 EARWFSLNL
+63 EARWFSLNC
-72 KRSPRLPEFERA
+72 KRSPRLPEFDRA
-84 EFSLDLFRPQGSTV
+84 EFSLEFFRPQGSTV

-109 SEVFQLTTALAP
+109 NEVFQLTTLLPA
-121 GETGWQK
+121 GESGWK
-128 VGFSFDAGAVKA
+128 TVKFTLDPKA
-140 NIWGGKKKNRIPD
+140 IQGNVWGGKKKNRIPD
-153 FPLRIVGVT
+153 FPLRIAGVT

-175 LGQLEWQLTPT
+175 LGQLTWELSP
-186 TASTTAFSASAGVP
+186 G
-200 APPKPGRELVDFS
+200 APPEAPSAVALPPGRELVDFS

-222 RLGSGKM
+222 RLGTKP
-229 VTARRDTFDGRPGL
+229 VTAQRGSFDGRPGL
-243 ALRRKDS
+243 ALRRQDS
-250 ASPRYAIG
+250 TSPRVALG
-258 LLQAIELSEFDRA
+258 LLQKLELPEFDRA

-277 FRQTGSGAGGVA
+277 YRPTGSAAGGAA

-295 NGRYTSLYAPL
+295 NGRYTSLYTPL

-311 GWETHRFSMDHRKLT
+311 GWETLRFPLNHQKLT
-326 KTINGKLHPPAFPL
+326 KTVQGKLHPPAFPL
-340 RLQSIVCNSLPSKED
+340 RLQSVVCNSRPPKED
-355 TPIALGKLMVHPL
+355 APIVLGKLMIHTL

-399 PGTAPRSVTAAFRLF
+399 PGTAPRSVTAALRLF
-414 DPDDRLLQEKSG
+414 DPDDRLLLETSG
-426 DFQIAGAAVQAIP
+426 EFQIAGAAVQAIP

-483 FIFGICSHLQRYPAH
+483 FLFGICSHLQRYPAE
-498 ERRMMARA
+498 ERRRMARA

-517 SLESHRLQPRHG
+517 SLESHRIQPRHG
-529 EWTFGTYDHIAE
+529 EWTFGTYDHIAK
-541 LLRENHIEFAPIF
+541 LLREYQIEFAPIF
-554 LGLPSWA
+554 LNLPSWA
-561 VASDYRQAVKS
+561 VAADYRQAVKS
-572 NSTRGRRPDYKLWEE
+572 SSTRGRRPDYRLWEE
-587 YVRKVAEHYRSDL
+587 YVRKVSEHYRSSL

-615 NFTPEEYLQLLKISS
+615 NFPPEEYLQLLKITS
-630 SVLRKTIPGITVISA
+630 SVLRETVPGITVISA

-696 LLRFRQELNDT
+696 LLRFRKELNDT

-722 ISELNQAETLFL
+722 ISELDQAETLFL

-793 LVRHSESTPLF
+793 LLRHNESTPLF
-804 HAADGSWLIPC
+804 RAADGSWLIPC
-815 STTEE
+815 SPLEK
-820 RNRHA
+820 RNHA

-841 WGNREKLPVSGG
+841 WGNREQLPVSGG

-859 TGHPAILQVKGQPT
+859 TGHPVILQVKGQPA
-873 PPEPAGELLRVAPNF
+873 PPEPAGELLRFAPNF

-897 SSIECRN
+897 SVVECRN
-904 PARIPLKLAL
+904 PSRTPLKLDLTFRPPA
-914 AFHAPTGLAVTPASR
+914 GLAVTPANRS
-929 TVTIPPGETRSLS
+929 VTIPPGEDVSLS
-942 FAFRAEKECRADAL
+942 FSFRTDKNCRADL
-956 KLDVTAGTL
+956 LPLDVSAGTI
-965 WKGSLPLRLETVIP
+965 WKGTLALPLETVIP
-979 IPAGNFSRE
+979 IPSGAFSRE

-1002 VSVEDATASLQ
+1002 VSVEDATAHLQ

-1020 SAELSLARGDREL
+1020 SAELFLARSDREL
-1033 RLRFRVRDDI
+1033 RLRMIVRDDI
-1043 HHQPFSG
+1043 HHQPVSG
-1050 REVWQGDNIQLGLQ
+1050 RDVWQGDNVQLGLR
-1064 LPRQNGQWELG
+1064 LPRQNGQWEFG

-1081 GKPELFVWLHPEG
+1081 GKPECFVWLHPEG
-1094 YDPEKC
+1094 YDPAKSL
-1100 AREIRLSTRRN
+1100 RQIRLSTRRN
-1111 ESARETVYE
+1111 ESAGETVYE
-1120 AIIPFRAIG
+1120 AVIPFRAIG
-1129 LTEEIGLEGFRFSFL
+1129 LTPEIGEEGFHLSFL

-1160 PGMLIKDSS
+1160 PGMLNKDSS
-1169 RYPTVCF
+1169 RYPAVCF

>member
-1 MHLKCSFLSACLI
+1 MRLKCSFLSACLI

-28 FPPAEWILPLQA
+28 LSPTELVLPLQA
-40 KGQIA
+40 KGQSV
-45 EAGTAGGRAALKV
+45 EAGTAGGRPALLL
-58 EWNCA
+58 EWNCG
-63 EARWFSLNL
+63 EARWFSLNC
-72 KRSPRLPEFERA
+72 KRSPRLPEFDRA
-84 EFSLDLFRPQGSTV
+84 EFSLEFFRPQESTV

-109 SEVFQLTTALAP
+109 NEVFQLTTPLPA
-121 GETGWQK
+121 GESGWK
-128 VGFSFDAGAVKA
+128 TVKFTLDPKA
-140 NIWGGKKKNRIPD
+140 IQGNVWGGKRKNRIPD
-153 FPLRIVGVT
+153 FPLRIAGVT

-175 LGQLEWQLTPT
+175 LGQLTWELSPGTPPE
-186 TASTTAFSASAGVP
+186 APSAVALP
-200 APPKPGRELVDFS
+200 PGRELVDFS

-222 RLGSGKM
+222 RLGTKP
-229 VTARRDTFDGRPGL
+229 VTAQRGSFDGRPGL
-243 ALRRKDS
+243 ALRRQDS
-250 ASPRYAIG
+250 TSPRVALG
-258 LLQAIELSEFDRA
+258 LLQKQELPKFDRA

-277 FRQTGSGAGGVA
+277 YRPTGSAAGGAA
-289 VTVSDR
+289 VTVSDQ
-295 NGRYTSLYAPL
+295 NGRYTSLYTPL

-311 GWETHRFSMDHRKLT
+311 GWETLRFPLNHQKLT
-326 KTINGKLHPPAFPL
+326 KTVQGKLHPPAFPL
-340 RLQSIVCNSLPSKED
+340 RLQSVVCNSRPPKED
-355 TPIALGKLMVHPL
+355 APIVLGKLMIHTL

-399 PGTAPRSVTAAFRLF
+399 PGTAPRSVTAALRLF
-414 DPDDRLLQEKSG
+414 DPDDRLLLEKSG
-426 DFQIAGAAVQAIP
+426 EFQIAGAAVQAIP

-483 FIFGICSHLQRYPAH
+483 FLFGICSHLQRYPAE
-498 ERRMMARA
+498 ERRRMARA

-517 SLESHRLQPRHG
+517 SLESHRIQPRHG
-529 EWTFGTYDHIAE
+529 EWTFGTYDHIAK
-541 LLRENHIEFAPIF
+541 LLREYQIEFAPIF
-554 LGLPSWA
+554 LNLPSWA
-561 VASDYRQAVKS
+561 VATDYRQAVKS
-572 NSTRGRRPDYKLWEE
+572 SSTRGRRPDYRLWEE
-587 YVRKVAEHYRSDL
+587 YVRKVSEHYRSSL

-615 NFTPEEYLQLLKISS
+615 NFPPEEYLQLLKITS
-630 SVLRKTIPGITVISA
+630 SVLRETVPGITVISA

-696 LLRFRQELNDT
+696 LLRFRKELNDT

-722 ISELNQAETLFL
+722 ISELDQAETLFL

-793 LVRHSESTPLF
+793 LLRHNESTPLF
-804 HAADGSWLIPC
+804 RAADGSWLIPC
-815 STTEE
+815 SPLEK
-820 RNRHA
+820 RNHA

-841 WGNREKLPVSGG
+841 WGNREQLPVSGG

-859 TGHPAILQVKGQPT
+859 TGHPVILQVKGQPA
-873 PPEPAGELLRVAPNF
+873 PPEPAGELLRFAPNF

-897 SSIECRN
+897 SVVECRN
-904 PARIPLKLAL
+904 PSRTPLKLDLTFRPPA
-914 AFHAPTGLAVTPASR
+914 GLAVTPANRS
-929 TVTIPPGETRSLS
+929 VTIPPGEDVSLS
-942 FAFRAEKECRADAL
+942 FSFRTDKNCRAD
-956 KLDVTAGTL
+956 
-965 WKGSLPLRLETVIP
+965 SLPLDVSAGTIWKGTLALPLETVIP
-979 IPAGNFSRE
+979 IPSGAFSRE

-1002 VSVEDATASLQ
+1002 VSVEDATAHLQ

-1020 SAELSLARGDREL
+1020 SAELFLARGDREL
-1033 RLRFRVRDDI
+1033 RLRMIVRDDI
-1043 HHQPFSG
+1043 HHQPVSG
-1050 REVWQGDNIQLGLQ
+1050 RDVWQGDNVQLGLR
-1064 LPRQNGQWELG
+1064 LPRQNGQWEFG

-1081 GKPELFVWLHPEG
+1081 GKPECFVWLHPEG
-1094 YDPEKC
+1094 YDPAKSL
-1100 AREIRLSTRRN
+1100 RQIRLSTRRN
-1111 ESARETVYE
+1111 ESAGETVYE
-1120 AIIPFRAIG
+1120 AVIPFRAIG
-1129 LTEEIGLEGFRFSFL
+1129 LTQEIGEEGFHLSFL

-1160 PGMLIKDSS
+1160 PGMLNKDSS
-1169 RYPTVCF
+1169 RYPAVCF

>member
-1 MHLKCSFLSACLI
+1 MKCSFLSACLI

-28 FPPAEWILPLQA
+28 LSPTELVLPLQA
-40 KGQIA
+40 KGQSV
-45 EAGTAGGRAALKV
+45 EAGTAGGRPALLL
-58 EWNCA
+58 EWNCG
-63 EARWFSLNL
+63 EARWFSLNC
-72 KRSPRLPEFERA
+72 KRSPRLPEFDRA
-84 EFSLDLFRPQGSTV
+84 EFSLEFFRPQGSTV

-109 SEVFQLTTALAP
+109 NEVFQLTTPLPA
-121 GETGWQK
+121 GESGWK
-128 VGFSFDAGAVKA
+128 TVKFTLDPKA
-140 NIWGGKKKNRIPD
+140 IQGNVWGGKRKNRIPD
-153 FPLRIVGVT
+153 FPLRIAGVT

-175 LGQLEWQLTPT
+175 LGQLTWELSPGTPPE
-186 TASTTAFSASAGVP
+186 APSAVAQP
-200 APPKPGRELVDFS
+200 PGRELVDFS

-222 RLGSGKM
+222 RLGTKP
-229 VTARRDTFDGRPGL
+229 VTAQCGSFDDRPGL
-243 ALRRKDS
+243 ALRRQDPT
-250 ASPRYAIG
+250 SPRVALG
-258 LLQAIELSEFDRA
+258 LLQKLELPEFDRA

-277 FRQTGSGAGGVA
+277 YRPTGSAAGGAA

-295 NGRYTSLYAPL
+295 NGRYTSLYTPL

-311 GWETHRFSMDHRKLT
+311 GWETLRFPLNHQKLT
-326 KTINGKLHPPAFPL
+326 KTIQGKLHPPAFPL
-340 RLQSIVCNSLPSKED
+340 RLQSVVCNSRPPKED
-355 TPIALGKLMVHPL
+355 APIVLGKLMIHTL

-377 TGDELHLVL
+377 TGDELQLVL

-399 PGTAPRSVTAAFRLF
+399 PGTAPRSVTAALRLF
-414 DPDDRLLQEKSG
+414 DPDDRLLLEKSG
-426 DFQIAGAAVQAIP
+426 EFQIAGAAVQAIP

-483 FIFGICSHLQRYPAH
+483 FLFGICSHLQRYPAE
-498 ERRMMARA
+498 ERRRMARA

-517 SLESHRLQPRHG
+517 SLESHRIQPRHG
-529 EWTFGTYDHIAE
+529 EWTFGTYDHIAK
-541 LLRENHIEFAPIF
+541 LLREYQIEFAPIF
-554 LGLPSWA
+554 LNLPSWA
-561 VASDYRQAVKS
+561 VAADYRQAVKS
-572 NSTRGRRPDYKLWEE
+572 SSTRGRRPDYRLWEE
-587 YVRKVAEHYRSDL
+587 YVRKVSEHYRSSL

-615 NFTPEEYLQLLKISS
+615 NFPPEEYLQLLKITS
-630 SVLRKTIPGITVISA
+630 SVLRETVPGITVISA

-696 LLRFRQELNDT
+696 LLRFRKELNDT

-722 ISELNQAETLFL
+722 ISELDQAETLFL

-793 LVRHSESTPLF
+793 LLRHSESTPLF
-804 HAADGSWLIPC
+804 RAADGSWLIPC
-815 STTEE
+815 SPLEK

-841 WGNREKLPVSGG
+841 WGNREQLPVSGG

-859 TGHPAILQVKGQPT
+859 TGHPVILQVKGQPA
-873 PPEPAGELLRVAPNF
+873 PPEPAGELLRFAPNF
-888 RLLPGREVK
+888 RLQPGREVK
-897 SSIECRN
+897 SVVECRN
-904 PARIPLKLAL
+904 PSRTPLKLDLTFRPA
-914 AFHAPTGLAVTPASR
+914 AGLAVTPANRS
-929 TVTIPPGETRSLS
+929 VTIPPGEDVSLS
-942 FAFRAEKECRADAL
+942 FAFRTDKNCRAD
-956 KLDVTAGTL
+956 
-965 WKGSLPLRLETVIP
+965 SLPLDVSAGTIWKGTLALPLETVIP
-979 IPAGNFSRE
+979 IPSGAFSRE

-1002 VSVEDATASLQ
+1002 VSVEDATAHLQ

-1020 SAELSLARGDREL
+1020 SAELFLARGNREL
-1033 RLRFRVRDDI
+1033 RLRMIVRDDI
-1043 HHQPFSG
+1043 HHQPVSG
-1050 REVWQGDNIQLGLQ
+1050 RDVWQGDNVQLGLR
-1064 LPRQNGQWELG
+1064 LPRQNGQWEFG

-1081 GKPELFVWLHPEG
+1081 EKPECFVWLHPEG
-1094 YDPEKC
+1094 YDPAKSLLQ
-1100 AREIRLSTRRN
+1100 IRLSTRRN
-1111 ESARETVYE
+1111 ESAGETVYE
-1120 AIIPFRAIG
+1120 AVIPFRAIG
-1129 LTEEIGLEGFRFSFL
+1129 LTQEIGEEGFHLSFL

-1160 PGMLIKDSS
+1160 PGMLNKDSS
-1169 RYPTVCF
+1169 RYPAVCF

>member
-1 MHLKCSFLSACLI
+1 MRLKFSFLSACLI
-14 VSCGL
+14 GSCGL
-19 SAGTLDFAK
+19 SAGTLNFAK
-28 FPPAEWILPLQA
+28 LPPTELVLPLQA
-40 KGQIA
+40 KGQSV
-45 EAGTAGGRAALKV
+45 EAGTAGGRPALLL
-58 EWNCA
+58 EWNCG
-63 EARWFSLNL
+63 EARWFSLNC
-72 KRSPRLPEFERA
+72 KRSPRLPEFDRA
-84 EFSLDLFRPQGSTV
+84 EFSLEFFRPQGSTV

-109 SEVFQLTTALAP
+109 NEVFQLTTLLPA
-121 GETGWQK
+121 GESGWK
-128 VGFSFDAGAVKA
+128 TVKFTLDPKA
-140 NIWGGKKKNRIPD
+140 IQGNVWGGKKKNRIPD
-153 FPLRIVGVT
+153 FPLRIAGVT

-175 LGQLEWQLTPT
+175 LGQLTWELSP
-186 TASTTAFSASAGVP
+186 G
-200 APPKPGRELVDFS
+200 APPEAPSAVALPPGRELVDFS

-222 RLGSGKM
+222 RLGTKP
-229 VTARRDTFDGRPGL
+229 VTAQRGSFDGRPGL
-243 ALRRKDS
+243 ALRRQDS
-250 ASPRYAIG
+250 TSPRVALG
-258 LLQAIELSEFDRA
+258 LLQKLELPEFDRA

-277 FRQTGSGAGGVA
+277 YRPTGSAAGGAA

-295 NGRYTSLYAPL
+295 NGRYTSLYTPL

-311 GWETHRFSMDHRKLT
+311 GWETLRFPLNHQKLT
-326 KTINGKLHPPAFPL
+326 KTVQGKLHPPAFPL
-340 RLQSIVCNSLPSKED
+340 RLQSVVCNSRPPKED
-355 TPIALGKLMVHPL
+355 APIVLGKLMIHTL

-399 PGTAPRSVTAAFRLF
+399 PGTAPRSVTAALRLF
-414 DPDDRLLQEKSG
+414 DPDDRLLLETSG
-426 DFQIAGAAVQAIP
+426 EFQIAGAAVQAIP

-483 FIFGICSHLQRYPAH
+483 FLFGICSHLQRYPAE
-498 ERRMMARA
+498 ERRRMARA

-517 SLESHRLQPRHG
+517 SLESHRIQPRHG
-529 EWTFGTYDHIAE
+529 EWTFGTYDHIAK
-541 LLRENHIEFAPIF
+541 LLREYQIEFAPIF
-554 LGLPSWA
+554 LNLPSWA
-561 VASDYRQAVKS
+561 VAADYRQAVKS
-572 NSTRGRRPDYKLWEE
+572 SSTRGRRPDYRLWEE
-587 YVRKVAEHYRSDL
+587 YVRKVSEHYRSSL

-615 NFTPEEYLQLLKISS
+615 NFPPEEYLQLLKITS
-630 SVLRKTIPGITVISA
+630 SVLRETVPGITVISA

-696 LLRFRQELNDT
+696 LLRFRKELNDT

-722 ISELNQAETLFL
+722 ISELDQAETLFL

-793 LVRHSESTPLF
+793 LLRHNESTPLF
-804 HAADGSWLIPC
+804 RAADGSWLIPC
-815 STTEE
+815 SPLEK
-820 RNRHA
+820 RNHA

-841 WGNREKLPVSGG
+841 WGNREQLPVSGG

-859 TGHPAILQVKGQPT
+859 TGHPVILQVKGQPA
-873 PPEPAGELLRVAPNF
+873 PPEPAGELLRFAPNF

-897 SSIECRN
+897 SVVECRN
-904 PARIPLKLAL
+904 PSRTPLKLDLTFRPPA
-914 AFHAPTGLAVTPASR
+914 GLAVTPANRS
-929 TVTIPPGETRSLS
+929 VTIPPGEDVSLS
-942 FAFRAEKECRADAL
+942 FSFRTDKNCRADL
-956 KLDVTAGTL
+956 LPLDVSAGTI
-965 WKGSLPLRLETVIP
+965 WKGTLALPLETVIP
-979 IPAGNFSRE
+979 IPSGAFSRE

-1002 VSVEDATASLQ
+1002 VSVEDATAHLQ

-1020 SAELSLARGDREL
+1020 SAELFLARGNREL
-1033 RLRFRVRDDI
+1033 RLRMIVRDDI
-1043 HHQPFSG
+1043 HHQPVSG
-1050 REVWQGDNIQLGLQ
+1050 RDVWQGDNVQLGLR
-1064 LPRQNGQWELG
+1064 LPRQNGQWEFG

-1081 GKPELFVWLHPEG
+1081 GKPECFVWLHPEG
-1094 YDPEKC
+1094 YDPAKSL
-1100 AREIRLSTRRN
+1100 RQIRLSTRRN
-1111 ESARETVYE
+1111 ESAGETVYE
-1120 AIIPFRAIG
+1120 AVIPFRAIG
-1129 LTEEIGLEGFRFSFL
+1129 LTQEIGEEGFHLSFL

-1160 PGMLIKDSS
+1160 PGMLNKDSS
-1169 RYPTVCF
+1169 RYPAVCF

>member
-1 MHLKCSFLSACLI
+1 MRLKCSFLSACLI

-28 FPPAEWILPLQA
+28 RPPTELVLPLQA
-40 KGQIA
+40 KGQSV
-45 EAGTAGGRAALKV
+45 EAGTAGGRPALLL
-58 EWNCA
+58 EWNCG
-63 EARWFSLNL
+63 EARWFSLNC
-72 KRSPRLPEFERA
+72 KRSPRLPEFDRA
-84 EFSLDLFRPQGSTV
+84 EFSLEFFRPQGSTV

-109 SEVFQLTTALAP
+109 NEVFQLTTPLPA
-121 GETGWQK
+121 GESGWK
-128 VGFSFDAGAVKA
+128 TVKFTLDPKA
-140 NIWGGKKKNRIPD
+140 IQGNVWGGKKKNRIPD
-153 FPLRIVGVT
+153 FPLRIAGVT

-175 LGQLEWQLTPT
+175 LGQLTWELSP
-186 TASTTAFSASAGVP
+186 G
-200 APPKPGRELVDFS
+200 APPEAPSAVALPPGRELVDFS

-222 RLGSGKM
+222 RLGTKP
-229 VTARRDTFDGRPGL
+229 VTAQRGSFDGRPGL
-243 ALRRKDS
+243 ALRRQDS
-250 ASPRYAIG
+250 TSPRVALG
-258 LLQAIELSEFDRA
+258 LLQKLELPEFDRA

-277 FRQTGSGAGGVA
+277 YRPTGSAAGGAA

-295 NGRYTSLYAPL
+295 NGRYTSLYTPL

-311 GWETHRFSMDHRKLT
+311 GWETLRFPLNHQKLT
-326 KTINGKLHPPAFPL
+326 KTIQGKLHPPAFPL
-340 RLQSIVCNSLPSKED
+340 RLQSVVCNSRPPKED
-355 TPIALGKLMVHPL
+355 APIVLGKLMIHTL

-377 TGDELHLVL
+377 TGDELQLVL

-399 PGTAPRSVTAAFRLF
+399 PGTAPRSATAALRLF
-414 DPDDRLLQEKSG
+414 DPDDRLLLEKSG
-426 DFQIAGAAVQAIP
+426 EFQIAGAAVQAIP

-483 FIFGICSHLQRYPAH
+483 FLFGICSHLQRYPAE
-498 ERRMMARA
+498 ERRRMARA

-517 SLESHRLQPRHG
+517 SLESHRIQPRHG
-529 EWTFGTYDHIAE
+529 EWTFGTYDHIAK
-541 LLRENHIEFAPIF
+541 LLREYQIEFAPIF
-554 LGLPSWA
+554 LNLPSWA
-561 VASDYRQAVKS
+561 VAADYRQAVKS
-572 NSTRGRRPDYKLWEE
+572 SSTRGRRPDYRLWEE
-587 YVRKVAEHYRSDL
+587 YVRKVSEHYRSSL

-615 NFTPEEYLQLLKISS
+615 NFPPEEYLQLLKITS
-630 SVLRKTIPGITVISA
+630 SVLRETVPGITVISA
-645 GFASPDLNPPERT
+645 GFASPDLNPAERT

-696 LLRFRQELNDT
+696 LLRFRKELNDT

-722 ISELNQAETLFL
+722 ISELDQAETLFL

-793 LVRHSESTPLF
+793 LLRHSESTPLF
-804 HAADGSWLIPC
+804 RAADGSWLIPC
-815 STTEE
+815 SPLEK

-841 WGNREKLPVSGG
+841 WGNREQLPVSGG

-859 TGHPAILQVKGQPT
+859 TGHPVILQVKGQPA
-873 PPEPAGELLRVAPNF
+873 PPEPTGELLRFAPNF
-888 RLLPGREVK
+888 RLQPGREVK
-897 SSIECRN
+897 SVVECRN
-904 PARIPLKLAL
+904 PSRTPLKLAL
-914 AFHAPTGLAVTPASR
+914 TFRPPAGLAVTPANRS
-929 TVTIPPGETRSLS
+929 VTIPPGENVSLS
-942 FAFRAEKECRADAL
+942 FVFRTDKNCRAD
-956 KLDVTAGTL
+956 
-965 WKGSLPLRLETVIP
+965 SLPLDVSAGTIWKGTLALPLETVIP
-979 IPAGNFSRE
+979 IPSGAFSRE

-1002 VSVEDATASLQ
+1002 VSVEDATAHLQ

-1020 SAELSLARGDREL
+1020 SAELFLARGDREL
-1033 RLRFRVRDDI
+1033 RLRMIVRDDI
-1043 HHQPFSG
+1043 HHQPVSG
-1050 REVWQGDNIQLGLQ
+1050 RDVWQGDNVQLGLR
-1064 LPRQNGQWELG
+1064 LPRQNGQWEFG

-1081 GKPELFVWLHPEG
+1081 GKPECFVWLHPEG
-1094 YDPEKC
+1094 YDPAKSL
-1100 AREIRLSTRRN
+1100 RQIRLSTRRN
-1111 ESARETVYE
+1111 ESAGETVYE
-1120 AIIPFRAIG
+1120 AVIPFRAIG
-1129 LTEEIGLEGFRFSFL
+1129 LTQEIGEEGFHLSFL

-1160 PGMLIKDSS
+1160 PGMLNKDSS
-1169 RYPTVCF
+1169 RYPAVCF

>member
-1 MHLKCSFLSACLI
+1 MRLKFSFLSACLI

-28 FPPAEWILPLQA
+28 RPPTELVLPLQA
-40 KGQIA
+40 KGQSV
-45 EAGTAGGRAALKV
+45 EAGTAGGRPALLL
-58 EWNCA
+58 EWNCG
-63 EARWFSLNL
+63 EARWFSLNC
-72 KRSPRLPEFERA
+72 KRSPRLPEFDRA
-84 EFSLDLFRPQGSTV
+84 EFSLEFFRPQGSTV

-109 SEVFQLTTALAP
+109 NEVFQLTTPLPA
-121 GETGWQK
+121 GESGWK
-128 VGFSFDAGAVKA
+128 TVKFTLDPKA
-140 NIWGGKKKNRIPD
+140 IQGNVWGGKRKNRIPD
-153 FPLRIVGVT
+153 FPLRIAGVT

-175 LGQLEWQLTPT
+175 LGQLTWELSP
-186 TASTTAFSASAGVP
+186 G
-200 APPKPGRELVDFS
+200 APPEAPSAVALPPGRELVDFS

-222 RLGSGKM
+222 RLGTKP
-229 VTARRDTFDGRPGL
+229 VTAQRGSFDGRPGL
-243 ALRRKDS
+243 ALRRQDS
-250 ASPRYAIG
+250 TSPRVALG
-258 LLQAIELSEFDRA
+258 LLQKLELPEFDRA

-277 FRQTGSGAGGVA
+277 YRPTGSAAGGAA

-295 NGRYTSLYAPL
+295 NGRYTSLYTPL

-311 GWETHRFSMDHRKLT
+311 GWETLRFPLNHQKLT
-326 KTINGKLHPPAFPL
+326 KTVQGKLHPPAFPL
-340 RLQSIVCNSLPSKED
+340 RLQSVVCNSRPPKED
-355 TPIALGKLMVHPL
+355 APIVLGKLMIHTL

-399 PGTAPRSVTAAFRLF
+399 PGTAPRSVTAALRLF
-414 DPDDRLLQEKSG
+414 DPDDRLLLEKSG
-426 DFQIAGAAVQAIP
+426 EFQIAGAAVQAIP

-483 FIFGICSHLQRYPAH
+483 FLFGICSHLQRYPVE
-498 ERRMMARA
+498 ERRRMARA

-517 SLESHRLQPRHG
+517 SLESHRIQPRHG
-529 EWTFGTYDHIAE
+529 EWTFGTYDHIAK
-541 LLRENHIEFAPIF
+541 LLREYQIEFAPIF
-554 LGLPSWA
+554 LNLPSWA
-561 VASDYRQAVKS
+561 VAADYRQAVKS
-572 NSTRGRRPDYKLWEE
+572 SSTRGRRPDYRLWEE
-587 YVRKVAEHYRSDL
+587 YVRKVSEHYRSSL

-615 NFTPEEYLQLLKISS
+615 NFPPEEYLQLLKVTS
-630 SVLRKTIPGITVISA
+630 SVLRETVSGITVISA

-696 LLRFRQELNDT
+696 LLRFRKELNDT

-722 ISELNQAETLFL
+722 ISELDQAETLFL

-793 LVRHSESTPLF
+793 LLRHSESTPLF
-804 HAADGSWLIPC
+804 RAADGSWLIPC
-815 STTEE
+815 SPLEK
-820 RNRHA
+820 RNHA

-841 WGNREKLPVSGG
+841 WGNREQLPVSGG

-859 TGHPAILQVKGQPT
+859 TGHPVILQVKGQPA
-873 PPEPAGELLRVAPNF
+873 PPEPTGELLRFAPNF
-888 RLLPGREVK
+888 RLQPGREVK
-897 SSIECRN
+897 SVVECRN
-904 PARIPLKLAL
+904 PSRTPLKLDLTFRPA
-914 AFHAPTGLAVTPASR
+914 AGLAVTPANRS
-929 TVTIPPGETRSLS
+929 VTIPPGEDVSLS
-942 FAFRAEKECRADAL
+942 FAFRTDKNCRAD
-956 KLDVTAGTL
+956 
-965 WKGSLPLRLETVIP
+965 SLPLDVSAGTIWKGTLVLPLETVIP
-979 IPAGNFSRE
+979 IPSGAFSRE

-1002 VSVEDATASLQ
+1002 VSVEDATAHLQ

-1020 SAELSLARGDREL
+1020 SAELFLARGNREL
-1033 RLRFRVRDDI
+1033 RLRMIVRDDI
-1043 HHQPFSG
+1043 HHQPVSG
-1050 REVWQGDNIQLGLQ
+1050 RDVWQGDNVQLGLR
-1064 LPRQNGQWELG
+1064 LPRQNGQWEFG

-1081 GKPELFVWLHPEG
+1081 GKPECFVWLHPEG
-1094 YDPEKC
+1094 YDPAKSL
-1100 AREIRLSTRRN
+1100 RQIRLSTRRS
-1111 ESARETVYE
+1111 ESAGETVYE
-1120 AIIPFRAIG
+1120 AVIPFRAIG
-1129 LTEEIGLEGFRFSFL
+1129 LTQEIGEEGFHLSFL

-1160 PGMLIKDSS
+1160 PGMLNKDSS
-1169 RYPTVCF
+1169 RYPAVCF